1 MADFKQLRQD
11 VVDLIKLGAPDE
23 EVDAYIG
30 SRGFSPDE
38 FKLANENYGT
48 FMSAVKR
55 GGKNIGSLV
64 GDFLPAMGA
73 DLFEKIAPDSFKPQ
87 IEAFK
92 QRQLEE
98 AAKTQEEIAKTLPA
112 KYGSYEEVGSPLEA
126 LGYAKEAIGEAIPS
140 FLPGVVTGGVGSIV
154 SRGAVAAAGQA
165 ASQAAKNRV
174 LASAPAAA
182 LESGAAE
189 QLAAK
194 AAISAASKAMTSKAL
209 QYEAAGAV
217 LGSSALTI
225 PDAYSTIYSETGK
238 TELLPAIGG
247 GLFNAGLDAI
257 TPISLLRAARGKG
270 LTNQDIIGAWY
281 MRGIRGAAK
290 GAVTEGLTEGLQEV
304 TNAAAVKFVDENK
317 EIFTPEN
324 FVRFIDSSIRGAL
337 GGAAVTGA
345 AGAAFGK
352 EKATPKQEESTQFI
366 PPPGAVP
373 VGQGT
378 GLGVSP
384 APFSPLTGERDL
396 AGAVPRG
403 AFYKPTEELE
413 PIIGPDGKVT
423 GYKPAKQVPPRAE
436 LEGEQLEL
444 PVEPSAFP
452 TPAQGELFPGEVQ
465 GELPVSQQQPFR
477 KSELRNIEGELIYP
491 EELKNVKGEPLAP
504 DADLAKPIDEY
515 IKGIV
520 EKAKKDTS
528 ASKLL
533 KANNPATAK
542 IVADRIQ
549 ALLSSPEADPTEAM
563 EQLYE
568 QDKTGRYPAG
578 TKALSEAQRELLQ
591 TIYRRRTGRDIEDT
605 IRDRAFAKAQQGEL
619 FPEGDVDGTKQ
630 GAGQGELF
638 PGAAGANVGVAG
650 EGPGADLF
658 GQPTGGAAGAP
669 GVGVGGGELP
679 PAGGVGGVGTKPS
692 ALTPE
697 EAWNRHKNDDHPA
710 FNELGPEEQAAWSDL
725 VARGRDTAPNFQ
737 DIVEEHAKK
746 SKRTPEQIEKAL
758 IGEYKPAMAQ
768 DIEKELAGKTFDQV
782 LTFLANN
789 GPEANRE
796 IAKKMQQ
803 RVKELRQVGY
813 TFKFKL
819 AQTPDDVRTIGGY
832 TDDYGRINPGILGR
846 VLAPGRSKTIDIS
859 VAGRNSGQVF
869 GGTYR
874 TMTHE
879 ALHAV
884 TSALIIYGEANP
896 KTEAGKIAKELK
908 NISKYVLD
916 YLTNKERSVGL
927 NARERKV
934 LHETNALGNETSNG
948 GRYNQAHEMI
958 SHGMTTPE
966 LMEVLETIPYSKT
979 QSVGSYF
986 VELFRKLLGLA
997 PKYES
1002 ALSEVIR
1009 LSQEIIEA
1017 PAASLQT
1024 ATLKGA
1030 RLRATEATNFEEPVT
1045 FTSSTATPPPA
1056 APPGPSVVP
1065 APGQPYTLPKLT
1077 KLQPAPTVKQSVVD
1091 TTKKITDAYND
1102 SDWWTKFRIAA
1113 VDPTSGLA
1121 KTLSS
1126 LPAFQNGKL
1135 RGDMLI
1141 RSFSQVINLI
1151 KNGIQSG
1158 IPVVNSD
1165 GTVVIQRDANNLARS
1180 QIIADE
1186 LNNNAIVK
1194 GSGLSG
1200 RGYVAEI
1207 ARILRGDEIMKVDAH
1222 RRFKAGMAFQEAER
1236 KMQEAKRLRAGG
1248 GSLTQI
1254 LQLVNEA
1261 KALRKHYRKD
1271 LNANREKQVTQAH
1284 IDWANQQLKAVPQ
1297 AQEIL
1302 NIWGEVNQGLIALWE
1317 NTGLLTPEQ
1326 AAYYRSMKN
1335 YVPLYAARED
1345 LPTAEQEAYTGART
1359 GTKTVRELDHLE
1371 GTDLQRNIWENI
1383 DKHYASMTA
1392 AAFQNQTRKVAA
1404 DQLLYLKAARVA
1416 KDSNDPNINLR
1427 YRDPTN
1433 PLADKHGVMHMILD
1447 NPNDLAAFQTMHY
1460 TLGPLM
1466 KGISATT
1473 QVLRGTA
1480 LINPMYWIRQ
1490 LIRDPIQASLVA
1502 NSGIVTPF
1510 HSAAEYMRVLA
1521 GQSEEAKLLASRGV
1535 IGQIDSTIDLQD
1547 FLKQV
1552 GTEKVSPSKLDEM
1565 IRKVMRMHEAS
1576 DAATRVALFKKA
1588 RDEGLRKGM
1597 SAKEAED
1604 YGVFKARESI
1614 NFGVRGNSQTLNT
1627 LRHMIPFF
1635 SATIVSLD
1643 TLYRAATGYGL
1654 NPQEKAEAQ
1663 RIFYSRALMMA
1674 VMSTAYAMMLQDD
1687 EDYKKLPDNVKDNN
1701 WLLPSP
1707 VGDERSFIKIAIP
1720 YEVGFLFKTLP
1731 EAFVRYAAGT
1741 STGKETFASIGLGIK
1756 RNLPGEGILIP
1767 QAFKPALESVTNYS
1781 FFTGRPIEGMS
1792 DKGLPVE
1799 FRGPHAS
1806 ELAKT
1811 LSSYGL
1817 NKIEL
1822 SPAKIDA
1829 LIQGYFAELGTFSTG
1844 MASAAINAATGKEP
1858 PAKNLE
1864 QMPFF
1869 KAFLTNPNTSK
1880 AATDYYE
1887 ISSNAQEAVNAFNR
1901 MKKEGRIEEAKE
1913 FISKEENKKLIAA
1926 APALRK
1932 IQDQMAAIR
1941 SQINVIERNERIDPE
1956 TRRQKINELMGIY
1969 DRVARQ
1975 GYKVAEAAGIER

>member
-1 MADFKQLRQD
+1 
-11 VVDLIKLGAPDE
+11 
-23 EVDAYIG
+23 
-30 SRGFSPDE
+30 
-38 FKLANENYGT
+38 
-48 FMSAVKR
+48 
-55 GGKNIGSLV
+55 
-64 GDFLPAMGA
+64 
-73 DLFEKIAPDSFKPQ
+73 
-87 IEAFK
+87 
-92 QRQLEE
+92 
-98 AAKTQEEIAKTLPA
+98 
-112 KYGSYEEVGSPLEA
+112 
-126 LGYAKEAIGEAIPS
+126 
-140 FLPGVVTGGVGSIV
+140 
-154 SRGAVAAAGQA
+154 
-165 ASQAAKNRV
+165 
-174 LASAPAAA
+174 
-182 LESGAAE
+182 
-189 QLAAK
+189 
-194 AAISAASKAMTSKAL
+194 
-209 QYEAAGAV
+209 
-217 LGSSALTI
+217 
-225 PDAYSTIYSETGK
+225 
-238 TELLPAIGG
+238 
-247 GLFNAGLDAI
+247 
-257 TPISLLRAARGKG
+257 
-270 LTNQDIIGAWY
+270 
-281 MRGIRGAAK
+281 
-290 GAVTEGLTEGLQEV
+290 
-304 TNAAAVKFVDENK
+304 
-317 EIFTPEN
+317 
-324 FVRFIDSSIRGAL
+324 
-337 GGAAVTGA
+337 
-345 AGAAFGK
+345 
-352 EKATPKQEESTQFI
+352 
-366 PPPGAVP
+366 
-373 VGQGT
+373 
-378 GLGVSP
+378 
-384 APFSPLTGERDL
+384 
-396 AGAVPRG
+396 
-403 AFYKPTEELE
+403 
-413 PIIGPDGKVT
+413 
-423 GYKPAKQVPPRAE
+423 
-436 LEGEQLEL
+436 
-444 PVEPSAFP
+444 
-452 TPAQGELFPGEVQ
+452 
-465 GELPVSQQQPFR
+465 
-477 KSELRNIEGELIYP
+477 
-491 EELKNVKGEPLAP
+491 
-504 DADLAKPIDEY
+504 
-515 IKGIV
+515 
-520 EKAKKDTS
+520 
-528 ASKLL
+528 
-533 KANNPATAK
+533 
-542 IVADRIQ
+542 
-549 ALLSSPEADPTEAM
+549 
-563 EQLYE
+563 
-568 QDKTGRYPAG
+568 
-578 TKALSEAQRELLQ
+578 
-591 TIYRRRTGRDIEDT
+591 
-605 IRDRAFAKAQQGEL
+605 
-619 FPEGDVDGTKQ
+619 
-630 GAGQGELF
+630 
-638 PGAAGANVGVAG
+638 
-650 EGPGADLF
+650 
-658 GQPTGGAAGAP
+658 
-669 GVGVGGGELP
+669 VGGGELP
-679 PAGGVGGVGTKPS
+679 PAGGVGGVGAKPS

-710 FNELGPEEQAAWSDL
+710 FTDLGPEEQAAWSDL

-737 DIVEEHAKK
+737 DLVEGYVTRTTKQPEEVKRIFEEEKK
-746 SKRTPEQIEKAL
+746 VTTA
-758 IGEYKPAMAQ
+758 
-768 DIEKELAGKTFDQV
+768 DIENELAGKDFKQLLDYMTK
-782 LTFLANN
+782 N
-789 GPEANRE
+789 GPVSMQEVMKKVAEKVELMRKKGFDFTFTLVQTPGAARRAGLSSRASGHVSPVGKTMNLVLAGRGSGRIPGNTFEVAAHELLHTVTIPLIRYGSLHPTSKEGKIVQELEALSDHVKAE
-796 IAKKMQQ
+796 LKK
-803 RVKELRQVGY
+803 RVKNGTATYFEEAIITG
-813 TFKFKL
+813 T
-819 AQTPDDVRTIGGY
+819 
-832 TDDYGRINPGILGR
+832 N
-846 VLAPGRSKTIDIS
+846 
-859 VAGRNSGQVF
+859 VF
-869 GGTYR
+869 GKKFMGSTIHKADEMVSWGMTNSEYR
-874 TMTHE
+874 GVLE
-879 ALHAV
+879 
-884 TSALIIYGEANP
+884 SIPYKG
-896 KTEAGKIAKELK
+896 KT
-908 NISKYVLD
+908 VLD
-916 YLTNKERSVGL
+916 AFV
-927 NARERKV
+927 
-934 LHETNALGNETSNG
+934 
-948 GRYNQAHEMI
+948 
-958 SHGMTTPE
+958 
-966 LMEVLETIPYSKT
+966 ETI
-979 QSVGSYF
+979 
-986 VELFRKLLGLA
+986 RKLIGLG
-997 PKYES
+997 PKADT
-1002 ALSEVIR
+1002 ALSEIIR
-1009 LSQEIIEA
+1009 LSNELFQMQV
-1017 PAASLQT
+1017 PASLP
-1024 ATLKGA
+1024 
-1030 RLRATEATNFEEPVT
+1030 FFSEPVT
-1045 FTSSTATPPPA
+1045 YDVDLPLPPVTPA
-1056 APPGPSVVP
+1056 AGPSVVP
-1065 APGQPYTLPKLT
+1065 APGQPYTLPQLT
-1077 KLQPAPTVKQSVVD
+1077 KLQPAPTVKQSVID

-1102 SDWWTKFRIAA
+1102 SNWWTKFRIAA
-1113 VDPTSGLA
+1113 VDPTAGLA

-1126 LPAFQNGKL
+1126 LPAFQDGKL

-1158 IPVVNSD
+1158 IPIVNSD
-1165 GTVVIQRDANNLARS
+1165 GTVIIQRDANNLARS
-1180 QIIADE
+1180 QIIADS
-1186 LNNNAIVK
+1186 LDDNPIVK

-1236 KMQEAKRLRAGG
+1236 KMQEAKRLQKQGR
-1248 GSLTQI
+1248 SITEVTK
-1254 LQLVNEA
+1254 LVNEA

-1284 IDWANQQLKAVPQ
+1284 LDWANQQLKAVPQ
-1297 AQEIL
+1297 VQEIL
-1302 NIWGEVNQGLIALWE
+1302 DIWGEVNQGLITLWE
-1317 NTGLLTPEQ
+1317 NTGLLTPDQ

-1345 LPTAEQEAYTGART
+1345 LPTAEQEAYTGTRT

-1404 DQLLYLKAARVA
+1404 EQLLYLKAARVA
-1416 KDSNDPNINLR
+1416 KDSDDPNINLR
-1427 YRDPTN
+1427 YRDPSN

-1535 IGQIDSTIDLQD
+1535 IGQVDNTIDLQD

-1635 SATIVSLD
+1635 SATITSLD

-1663 RIFYSRALMMA
+1663 RIFYSRAVMMA
-1674 VMSTAYAMMLQDD
+1674 VLSTAYAMMLQDD

-1701 WLLPSP
+1701 WLFPSP

-1792 DKGLPVE
+1792 DKGLPVQ

-1811 LSSYGL
+1811 LSAYGL

-1864 QMPFF
+1864 QQPFF

-1880 AATDYYE
+1880 AASDYYE

-1913 FISKEENKKLIAA
+1913 FISKEENKKLITA

-1932 IQDQMAAIR
+1932 IQDQMSAIR
-1941 SQINVIERNERIDPE
+1941 SQINVIERNEKIDPE
-1956 TRRQKINELMGIY
+1956 TRRQKINELMGVY
-1969 DRVARQ
+1969 DKIARQ
-1975 GYKVAEAAGIER
+1975 GYKVLEAVGIER

>member
-1 MADFKQLRQD
+1 MDFKQLRQD
-11 VVDLIKLGAPDE
+11 VTELIDADVDRDKVE
-23 EVDAYIG
+23 AYIQQN
-30 SRGFSPDE
+30 GFTIPE

-55 GGKNIGSLV
+55 GGKNIGSLI

-73 DLFEKIAPDSFKPQ
+73 DLLEKIAPDSFKPQ

-92 QRQLEE
+92 QRQFEE
-98 AAKTQEEIAKTLPA
+98 AAATQEEIAKTLPA
-112 KYGSYEEVGSPLEA
+112 KYESYEDVGGPLEA
-126 LGYAKEAIGEAIPS
+126 LGYAKEAVGEAVTS
-140 FLPGVVTGGVGSIV
+140 FLPGIVTGGIGSVV

-182 LESGAAE
+182 IESGAAE

-281 MRGIRGAAK
+281 MRGIKGAAK
-290 GAVTEGLTEGLQEV
+290 GAVTEGLTEGFQEV
-304 TNAAAVKFVDENK
+304 TNAAAVNFVDENK

-324 FVRFIDSSIRGAL
+324 FVRFIDSGIRGAL

-352 EKATPKQEESTQFI
+352 REAAPKTEESTQFV

-373 VGQGT
+373 GGQGV

-396 AGAVPRG
+396 AGMVPKG
-403 AFYKPTEELE
+403 AYYKPTEELE

-423 GYKPAKQVPPRAE
+423 GYQPAKQVPPKPE
-436 LEGEQLEL
+436 LEGEQLGL
-444 PVEPSAFP
+444 PISE
-452 TPAQGELFPGEVQ
+452 Q
-465 GELPVSQQQPFR
+465 GELPLTPREQPI
-477 KSELRNIEGELIYP
+477 KKGELRNIEGELIYP
-491 EELKNVKGEPLAP
+491 EEKLKNVKGEPLAP

-515 IKGIV
+515 ISGVV

-533 KANNPATAK
+533 KANNAATAK
-542 IVADRIQ
+542 IVAGRIQ
-549 ALLSSPEADPTEAM
+549 ALLPSPEADPTEAM

-619 FPEGDVDGTKQ
+619 FPEGDVDGTQQ

-638 PGAAGANVGVAG
+638 PGTAGTDVGVTG
-650 EGPGADLF
+650 QGPGAGVL
-658 GQPTGGAAGAP
+658 GQPTGGAAGTS

-679 PAGGVGGVGTKPS
+679 PAGGVGGTGTKPS

-710 FNELGPEEQAAWSDL
+710 FTELSPEEQAAWSDL
-725 VARGRDTAPNFQ
+725 TARGRDTAPNFQ
-737 DIVEEHAKK
+737 DLVEGYVTRTTKQPEEVKK
-746 SKRTPEQIEKAL
+746 IFAEETKITTA
-758 IGEYKPAMAQ
+758 
-768 DIEKELAGKTFDQV
+768 DIESELAGKDFKQLLDYMTK
-782 LTFLANN
+782 N
-789 GPEANRE
+789 GPLSMQEVMKE
-796 IAKKMQQ
+796 VAKKVDLMRKKGFDFTFTLVQTPGAARRVGLSSRASGHVSPVGKTMNLVLAGRGSGRIPGNTFEVAAHELLHTITIPLIRYGSLHPTSKEGKIVQ
-803 RVKELRQVGY
+803 ELEALSDHIKAELKKRVKDGTATYFEQ
-813 TFKFKL
+813 
-819 AQTPDDVRTIGGY
+819 AI
-832 TDDYGRINPGILGR
+832 ING
-846 VLAPGRSKTIDIS
+846 T
-859 VAGRNSGQVF
+859 NVF
-869 GGTYR
+869 GKKFMGSTIHKADEMVSWGMTNSEYR
-874 TMTHE
+874 GVLE
-879 ALHAV
+879 
-884 TSALIIYGEANP
+884 SIPYKG
-896 KTEAGKIAKELK
+896 KT
-908 NISKYVLD
+908 VLD
-916 YLTNKERSVGL
+916 
-927 NARERKV
+927 A
-934 LHETNALGNETSNG
+934 
-948 GRYNQAHEMI
+948 
-958 SHGMTTPE
+958 
-966 LMEVLETIPYSKT
+966 
-979 QSVGSYF
+979 F
-986 VELFRKLLGLA
+986 VEAIRRLIGLS
-997 PKYES
+997 PKADT
-1002 ALSEVIR
+1002 ALSEIIR
-1009 LSQEIIEA
+1009 LSNELFQMQV
-1017 PAASLQT
+1017 PANIPFFS
-1024 ATLKGA
+1024 
-1030 RLRATEATNFEEPVT
+1030 EPVT
-1045 FTSSTATPPPA
+1045 YDVELPLPPVTPPV
-1056 APPGPSVVP
+1056 GPSVVP
-1065 APGQPYTLPKLT
+1065 APGQPYTLPQLT
-1077 KLQPAPTVKQSVVD
+1077 KVKPAPTVKQSVID
-1091 TTKKITDAYND
+1091 TAKKVTDAYND
-1102 SDWWTKFRIAA
+1102 SSWWTKFRIAA
-1113 VDPTSGLA
+1113 VDPTAGLA

-1126 LPAFQNGKL
+1126 LPVFQDGKL

-1141 RSFSQVINLI
+1141 RAFSQVINLI

-1158 IPVVNSD
+1158 IPVINAD
-1165 GTVVIQRDANNLARS
+1165 GTVVIQRNANNLARS
-1180 QIIADE
+1180 QVLADE
-1186 LNNNAIVK
+1186 LDNNSIVK
-1194 GSGLSG
+1194 GSKLSG

-1236 KMQEAKRLRAGG
+1236 KMQQAK
-1248 GSLTQI
+1248 Q
-1254 LQLVNEA
+1254 LQKQGRSITEVTKLVNEA
-1261 KALRKHYRKD
+1261 KALRKRYRKD

-1284 IDWANQQLKAVPQ
+1284 LDWANQQLKAVPQ
-1297 AQEIL
+1297 VQEIL
-1302 NIWGEVNQGLIALWE
+1302 NIWDEVNQGLITLWE
-1317 NTGLLTPEQ
+1317 DSGLLTEEQ

-1345 LPTAEQEAYTGART
+1345 LPTAEQEAYTGTRT

-1371 GTDLQRNIWENI
+1371 GTDLQRNIWENL

-1392 AAFQNQTRKVAA
+1392 SAFQNQTRKVAA
-1404 DQLLYLKAARVA
+1404 EQLLYLRAARLA
-1416 KDSNDPNINLR
+1416 KDPDDKNINLR

-1433 PLADKHGVMHMILD
+1433 PDADKHGVVHLILD

-1460 TLGPLM
+1460 PLGALM

-1510 HSAAEYMRVLA
+1510 HSAAEYLRVLA
-1521 GQSEEAKLLASRGV
+1521 GQSEEAKILASRGV
-1535 IGQIDSTIDLQD
+1535 IGQVDSTVDLQD

-1552 GTEKVSPSKLDEM
+1552 GTEKISPSKLDEM

-1588 RDEGLRKGM
+1588 RDEGLAKGM

-1604 YGVFKARESI
+1604 YGVFRARESI
-1614 NFGVRGNSQTLNT
+1614 NFGIRGNSQTLNT

-1654 NPQEKAEAQ
+1654 NPKEKAEAQ

-1674 VMSTAYAMMLQDD
+1674 ALSTVYAMMLQDD

-1707 VGDERSFIKIAIP
+1707 IGDERSFIKISIP

-1731 EAFVRYAAGT
+1731 EAFVRYMADT
-1741 STGKETFASIGLGIK
+1741 STGKETLASVALGIK

-1799 FRGPHAS
+1799 YRGPHAS

-1811 LSSYGL
+1811 LSSFGL

-1844 MASAAINAATGKEP
+1844 LASSAINAATGKEP

-1887 ISSNAQEAVNAFNR
+1887 ISNNAQEAVNAFNR

-1913 FISKEENKKLIAA
+1913 FVSKEENKKLMAA
-1926 APALRK
+1926 APSLRK
-1932 IQDQMAAIR
+1932 IQDQMSTIR
-1941 SQINVIERNERIDPE
+1941 TQINVIERNEKIDPE
-1956 TRRQKINELMGIY
+1956 TRRQRINQLMTTY
-1969 DRVARQ
+1969 DKVARQ
-1975 GYKVAEAAGIER
+1975 GYKVLEAAGIER

>member
-1 MADFKQLRQD
+1 MDFKQLNKD
-11 VVDLIKLGAPDE
+11 VDEFIEAGVPKEIIDGYIKQN
-23 EVDAYIG
+23 
-30 SRGFSPDE
+30 GFTIPE

-55 GGKNIGSLV
+55 GGKNIGSLI

-73 DLFEKIAPDSFKPQ
+73 DLLEKIAPDSFKPQ

-92 QRQLEE
+92 QRQFEE

-112 KYGSYEEVGSPLEA
+112 KYGSYENVGGPLEA

-140 FLPGVVTGGVGSIV
+140 FLPGVVTGGVGSLV

-281 MRGIRGAAK
+281 MRGIKGAAK
-290 GAVTEGLTEGLQEV
+290 GAVTEGLTEGFQEV
-304 TNAAAVKFVDENK
+304 TNAAAVNFVDENK

-324 FVRFIDSSIRGAL
+324 FVRFIDSGIRGAL

-352 EKATPKQEESTQFI
+352 REAAPKTEESTQFV

-373 VGQGT
+373 GGQGV

-396 AGAVPRG
+396 AGMVPKG
-403 AFYKPTEELE
+403 AYYKPTEELE

-423 GYKPAKQVPPRAE
+423 GYRPAKQVPPRQE
-436 LEGEQLEL
+436 LEGEQLGL
-444 PVEPSAFP
+444 PISE
-452 TPAQGELFPGEVQ
+452 Q
-465 GELPVSQQQPFR
+465 GELPLTPREQPI
-477 KSELRNIEGELIYP
+477 KKGELRNIEGELIYP

-515 IKGIV
+515 ISGVV

-533 KANNPATAK
+533 KANNAATAK
-542 IVADRIQ
+542 IVAGRIQ
-549 ALLSSPEADPTEAM
+549 ALLPSPEADPTEAM

-619 FPEGDVDGTKQ
+619 FPEGDVDGTQQ

-638 PGAAGANVGVAG
+638 PGTAGTDVGVTG
-650 EGPGADLF
+650 QGPGAGVL
-658 GQPTGGAAGAP
+658 GQPTGGAAGTP

-679 PAGGVGGVGTKPS
+679 PAGGVGGAGTKPS

-710 FNELGPEEQAAWSDL
+710 FTELSLEEQAAWSDL
-725 VARGRDTAPNFQ
+725 TARGRDTAPNFQ
-737 DIVEEHAKK
+737 DLVEGYVTRTTKQPEEVKK
-746 SKRTPEQIEKAL
+746 IFAEETKITTA
-758 IGEYKPAMAQ
+758 
-768 DIEKELAGKTFDQV
+768 DIESELAGKDFKQLLDYMTK
-782 LTFLANN
+782 N
-789 GPEANRE
+789 GPLSMQEVMKE
-796 IAKKMQQ
+796 VAKKVDLMRKKGFDFTFTLVQTPGAARRVGLSSRASGHVSPVGKTMNLVLAGRGSGRIPGNTFEVAAHELLHTITIPLIRYGSLHPTSKEGKIVQ
-803 RVKELRQVGY
+803 ELEALSDHIKAELKKRVKDGTATYFEQ
-813 TFKFKL
+813 
-819 AQTPDDVRTIGGY
+819 AI
-832 TDDYGRINPGILGR
+832 ING
-846 VLAPGRSKTIDIS
+846 T
-859 VAGRNSGQVF
+859 NVF
-869 GGTYR
+869 GKKFMGSTIHKADEMVSWGMTNSEYR
-874 TMTHE
+874 GVLE
-879 ALHAV
+879 
-884 TSALIIYGEANP
+884 SIPYKG
-896 KTEAGKIAKELK
+896 KT
-908 NISKYVLD
+908 VLD
-916 YLTNKERSVGL
+916 
-927 NARERKV
+927 A
-934 LHETNALGNETSNG
+934 
-948 GRYNQAHEMI
+948 
-958 SHGMTTPE
+958 
-966 LMEVLETIPYSKT
+966 
-979 QSVGSYF
+979 F
-986 VELFRKLLGLA
+986 VEAIRRLIGLS
-997 PKYES
+997 PKADT
-1002 ALSEVIR
+1002 ALSEIIR
-1009 LSQEIIEA
+1009 LSNELFQMQV
-1017 PAASLQT
+1017 PANIPFFS
-1024 ATLKGA
+1024 
-1030 RLRATEATNFEEPVT
+1030 EPVT
-1045 FTSSTATPPPA
+1045 YDVELPLPPVTPPV
-1056 APPGPSVVP
+1056 GPSVVP
-1065 APGQPYTLPKLT
+1065 APGQPYTLPQLT
-1077 KLQPAPTVKQSVVD
+1077 KVKPAPTVKQSVID
-1091 TTKKITDAYND
+1091 TAKKVTDAYND
-1102 SDWWTKFRIAA
+1102 SSWWTKFRIAA
-1113 VDPTSGLA
+1113 VDPTAGLA

-1126 LPAFQNGKL
+1126 LPVFQDGKL

-1141 RSFSQVINLI
+1141 RAFSQVINLI

-1158 IPVVNSD
+1158 IPVINSD
-1165 GTVVIQRDANNLARS
+1165 GTVVIQRNANNLARS
-1180 QIIADE
+1180 QVLADE
-1186 LNNNAIVK
+1186 LDNNSVVK
-1194 GSGLSG
+1194 GSKLSG

-1236 KMQEAKRLRAGG
+1236 KMQQAR
-1248 GSLTQI
+1248 Q
-1254 LQLVNEA
+1254 LQKQGRSITEVTKLVNEA
-1261 KALRKHYRKD
+1261 KALRKRYRKD

-1284 IDWANQQLKAVPQ
+1284 LDWANQQLKAVPQ
-1297 AQEIL
+1297 VQEIL
-1302 NIWGEVNQGLIALWE
+1302 NIWDEVNQGLITLWE
-1317 NTGLLTPEQ
+1317 NSGLLTEEQ
-1326 AAYYRSMKN
+1326 ANYYRSMKN

-1345 LPTAEQEAYTGART
+1345 LPDNEQEAYTGART

-1371 GTDLQRNIWENI
+1371 GTDLQRNIWENV

-1404 DQLLYLKAARVA
+1404 KQLLVLKVARVA
-1416 KDSNDPNINLR
+1416 KDPDDKRINLR
-1427 YRDPTN
+1427 YRDPTD
-1433 PLADKHGVMHMILD
+1433 PDADKHGVMHLILD

-1460 TLGPLM
+1460 PLGALM

-1510 HSAAEYMRVLA
+1510 HSAAEYLRVLA
-1521 GQSEEAKLLASRGV
+1521 GQSEEAKILASRGV
-1535 IGQIDSTIDLQD
+1535 IGQVDSTVDLQD

-1588 RDEGLRKGM
+1588 RDEGLAKGM

-1604 YGVFKARESI
+1604 YGVFRARESI
-1614 NFGVRGNSQTLNT
+1614 NFGIRGNSQTLNT

-1654 NPQEKAEAQ
+1654 NPKEKAEAQ

-1674 VMSTAYAMMLQDD
+1674 ALSTVYAMMLQDD

-1707 VGDERSFIKIAIP
+1707 IGDERSFIKISIP

-1731 EAFVRYAAGT
+1731 ETFVRYMADT
-1741 STGKETFASIGLGIK
+1741 STGKETLASVALGIK

-1799 FRGPHAS
+1799 YRGPHAS

-1811 LSSYGL
+1811 LSSFGL

-1844 MASAAINAATGKEP
+1844 LASSAINAATGKEP

-1887 ISSNAQEAVNAFNR
+1887 ISNNAQEAVNAFNR

-1913 FISKEENKKLIAA
+1913 FVSKEENKKLMAA
-1926 APALRK
+1926 APSLRK
-1932 IQDQMAAIR
+1932 IQDQMSTIR
-1941 SQINVIERNERIDPE
+1941 TQINVIERNEKIDPE
-1956 TRRQKINELMGIY
+1956 TRRQRINQLMTTY
-1969 DRVARQ
+1969 DKVARQ
-1975 GYKVAEAAGIER
+1975 GYKVLEAAGIER

>member
-1 MADFKQLRQD
+1 MDFKQLNKD
-11 VVDLIKLGAPDE
+11 VDE
-23 EVDAYIG
+23 FIEAGVPKEIIDGYIQQN
-30 SRGFSPDE
+30 GFTIPE

-55 GGKNIGSLV
+55 GGKNIGSLI

-73 DLFEKIAPDSFKPQ
+73 DLLEKIAPDSFKPQ

-92 QRQLEE
+92 QSQFEE
-98 AAKTQEEIAKTLPA
+98 AAATQEEIAKTLPA
-112 KYGSYEEVGSPLEA
+112 KYGSYEDVGGPLEA

-140 FLPGVVTGGVGSIV
+140 FLPGVVTGGVGSLV

-174 LASAPAAA
+174 LQGASAEAIA
-182 LESGAAE
+182 SGVAE
-189 QLAAK
+189 KEAAK
-194 AAISAASKAMTSKAL
+194 AAIGAASKAMTSKAL

-270 LTNQDIIGAWY
+270 ITNQDIIGAWY
-281 MRGIRGAAK
+281 MRGIKGAAK

-304 TNAAAVKFVDENK
+304 TNAAAVNFVDENK

-352 EKATPKQEESTQFI
+352 REATPGEQ
-366 PPPGAVP
+366 PPPV
-373 VGQGT
+373 
-378 GLGVSP
+378 P
-384 APFSPLTGERDL
+384 APGTVPPTPGEPMKMPPGPMSPLTGERDL
-396 AGAVPRG
+396 AGAVPVG
-403 AFYKPTEELE
+403 KLYAPTENME
-413 PIIGPDGKVT
+413 PIIGPDGKIT
-423 GYKPAKQVPPRAE
+423 GYLPRSPEAPRQE
-436 LEGEQLEL
+436 LEGEQLGLPIPGQQEL
-444 PVEPSAFP
+444 LTGVAPEQPAP
-452 TPAQGELFPGEVQ
+452 TPPAP
-465 GELPVSQQQPFR
+465 
-477 KSELRNIEGELIYP
+477 
-491 EELKNVKGEPLAP
+491 LKNVKGEPLAP
-504 DADLAKPIDEY
+504 DADLTKPIDEY
-515 IKGIV
+515 IKGVV

-542 IVADRIQ
+542 IIADRIQ
-549 ALLSSPEADPTEAM
+549 ALLPSPEADPTEAM

-650 EGPGADLF
+650 EGPGEDLF
-658 GQPTGGAAGAP
+658 GQPTGGAAGTP

-679 PAGGVGGVGTKPS
+679 PAGGVGGAGTKPS

-1091 TTKKITDAYND
+1091 ATKKITDAYND

-1535 IGQIDSTIDLQD
+1535 IGQVDSTIDLQD

>member
-1 MADFKQLRQD
+1 MDFKQLNKD
-11 VVDLIKLGAPDE
+11 VDEFIEAGVPKEVIDGYIKQN
-23 EVDAYIG
+23 
-30 SRGFSPDE
+30 GFTIPE
-38 FKLANENYGT
+38 FKLANQNYGT

-55 GGKNIGSLV
+55 SGKNIGSLI

-73 DLFEKIAPDSFKPQ
+73 DLLEKIAPDSFKPQ
-87 IEAFK
+87 IEAYK

-112 KYGSYEEVGSPLEA
+112 QYESFEQVTGPLSA
-126 LGYAKEAIGEAIPS
+126 LGYFKEAAGEAIPS
-140 FLPGVVTGGVGSIV
+140 LLPGVVTGGVGSV
-154 SRGAVAAAGQA
+154 LSRGAVAAAGQA

-182 LESGAAE
+182 IESGAAE
-189 QLAAK
+189 TLAAK
-194 AAISAASKAMTSKAL
+194 AAIKAAEKAMAAKTL
-209 QYEAAGAV
+209 QAQAIGAYT
-217 LGSSALTI
+217 GSAALTI
-225 PDAYSTIYSETGK
+225 PDAYQAIYSETGK
-238 TELLPAIGG
+238 TELLPALGA
-247 GLFNAGLDAI
+247 GLFNAALDAV
-257 TPISLLRAARGKG
+257 TPVSILRAAKGKG
-270 LTNQDIIGAWY
+270 LTESEILGAWY
-281 MRGIRGAAK
+281 MRGIK
-290 GAVTEGLTEGLQEV
+290 GAVKGAGAEGLTEGLQEI

-324 FVRFIDSSIRGAL
+324 FVRFIDSSLKGAI
-337 GGAAVTGA
+337 GGGIAVGA
-345 AGAAFGK
+345 TSAAFGK
-352 EKATPKQEESTQFI
+352 EKATPKSEESTEFV

-373 VGQGT
+373 GGQGV

-396 AGAVPRG
+396 AGMVPKG
-403 AFYKPTEELE
+403 AYYKPTEELE

-423 GYKPAKQVPPRAE
+423 GYRPAKQVPPRQE
-436 LEGEQLEL
+436 LEGEQLGL
-444 PVEPSAFP
+444 PISE
-452 TPAQGELFPGEVQ
+452 Q
-465 GELPVSQQQPFR
+465 GELPLTPREQPI
-477 KSELRNIEGELIYP
+477 KKGELRNIEGELIYP

-515 IKGIV
+515 ISGVV

-533 KANNPATAK
+533 KANNAATAK
-542 IVADRIQ
+542 IVAGRIQ
-549 ALLSSPEADPTEAM
+549 ALLPSPEADPTEAM

-619 FPEGDVDGTKQ
+619 FPEGDVDGTQQ

-638 PGAAGANVGVAG
+638 PGTAGTDVGVTG
-650 EGPGADLF
+650 QGPGAGVL
-658 GQPTGGAAGAP
+658 GQPTGGAAGTP

-679 PAGGVGGVGTKPS
+679 PAGGVGGTGTKPS

-710 FNELGPEEQAAWSDL
+710 FTELSPEEQAAWSDL
-725 VARGRDTAPNFQ
+725 TARGRDTAPNFQ
-737 DIVEEHAKK
+737 DLVEGYVTRTTKQPEEVKK
-746 SKRTPEQIEKAL
+746 IFAEETKITTA
-758 IGEYKPAMAQ
+758 
-768 DIEKELAGKTFDQV
+768 DIESELAGKDFKQLLDYMTK
-782 LTFLANN
+782 N
-789 GPEANRE
+789 GPLSMQEVMKE
-796 IAKKMQQ
+796 VAKKVDLMRKKGFDFTFTLVQTPGAARRVGLSSRASGHVSPVGKTMNLVLAGRGSGRIPGNTFEVAAHELLHTITIPLIRYGSLHPTSKEGKIVQ
-803 RVKELRQVGY
+803 ELEALSDHIKAELKKRVKDGTATYFEQS
-813 TFKFKL
+813 
-819 AQTPDDVRTIGGY
+819 I
-832 TDDYGRINPGILGR
+832 ING
-846 VLAPGRSKTIDIS
+846 T
-859 VAGRNSGQVF
+859 NVF
-869 GGTYR
+869 GKKFMGSTIHKADEMVSWGMTNSEYR
-874 TMTHE
+874 GVLE
-879 ALHAV
+879 
-884 TSALIIYGEANP
+884 SIPYKG
-896 KTEAGKIAKELK
+896 KT
-908 NISKYVLD
+908 VLD
-916 YLTNKERSVGL
+916 
-927 NARERKV
+927 A
-934 LHETNALGNETSNG
+934 
-948 GRYNQAHEMI
+948 
-958 SHGMTTPE
+958 
-966 LMEVLETIPYSKT
+966 
-979 QSVGSYF
+979 F
-986 VELFRKLLGLA
+986 VEAIRRLIGLS
-997 PKYES
+997 PKADT
-1002 ALSEVIR
+1002 ALSEIIR
-1009 LSQEIIEA
+1009 LSNELFQMQV
-1017 PAASLQT
+1017 PANIPFFS
-1024 ATLKGA
+1024 
-1030 RLRATEATNFEEPVT
+1030 EPVT
-1045 FTSSTATPPPA
+1045 YDVELPLPPVTPPV
-1056 APPGPSVVP
+1056 GPSVVP
-1065 APGQPYTLPKLT
+1065 APGQPYTLPQLT
-1077 KLQPAPTVKQSVVD
+1077 KVKPAPTVKQSVVD
-1091 TTKKITDAYND
+1091 TAKKITDAYND
-1102 SDWWTKFRIAA
+1102 SSWWTKFRIAA
-1113 VDPTSGLA
+1113 VDPTAGLA

-1126 LPAFQNGKL
+1126 LPVFQDGKL

-1141 RSFSQVINLI
+1141 RAFSQVINLI

-1158 IPVVNSD
+1158 IPVINAD
-1165 GTVVIQRDANNLARS
+1165 GTVVIQRNANNLARS
-1180 QIIADE
+1180 QVLADE
-1186 LNNNAIVK
+1186 LDNNSIVK
-1194 GSGLSG
+1194 GSKLSG

-1236 KMQEAKRLRAGG
+1236 KMQQAK
-1248 GSLTQI
+1248 Q
-1254 LQLVNEA
+1254 LQKQGRSITEVTKLVNEA
-1261 KALRKHYRKD
+1261 KALRKRYRKD

-1284 IDWANQQLKAVPQ
+1284 LDWANQQLKAVPQ
-1297 AQEIL
+1297 VQEIL
-1302 NIWGEVNQGLIALWE
+1302 NIWDEVNQGLITLWE
-1317 NTGLLTPEQ
+1317 NSGLLTEEQ

-1345 LPTAEQEAYTGART
+1345 LPTNEQEAYTGTRT

-1371 GTDLQRNIWENI
+1371 GTDLQRNIWENL

-1404 DQLLYLKAARVA
+1404 GQLLFLKVARVA
-1416 KDSNDPNINLR
+1416 KDPDDKNINLR
-1427 YRDPTN
+1427 YRDPTD
-1433 PLADKHGVMHMILD
+1433 PDADKHGVMHLILD
-1447 NPNDLAAFQTMHY
+1447 NSNDLAAFQTMHY
-1460 TLGPLM
+1460 PLGALM

-1510 HSAAEYMRVLA
+1510 HSAAEYLRVLA
-1521 GQSEEAKLLASRGV
+1521 GQSEEAKILASRGV
-1535 IGQIDSTIDLQD
+1535 IGQVDSTVDLQD

-1614 NFGVRGNSQTLNT
+1614 NFGIRGNSQTLNT

-1654 NPQEKAEAQ
+1654 NPKEKAEAQ

-1674 VMSTAYAMMLQDD
+1674 ALSTVYAMMLQDD

-1707 VGDERSFIKIAIP
+1707 IGDERSFIKISIP

-1731 EAFVRYAAGT
+1731 EAFVRYMADT
-1741 STGKETFASIGLGIK
+1741 STGKETLASVALGIK

-1799 FRGPHAS
+1799 YRGPHAS

-1811 LSSYGL
+1811 LSSFGL

-1829 LIQGYFAELGTFSTG
+1829 LIQGYLAELGTFSTG
-1844 MASAAINAATGKEP
+1844 LASSAINAATGKEP

-1887 ISSNAQEAVNAFNR
+1887 ISNNAQEAVNAFNR

-1913 FISKEENKKLIAA
+1913 FVSKEENKKLMTA
-1926 APALRK
+1926 APSLRK
-1932 IQDQMAAIR
+1932 IQDQMSAIR
-1941 SQINVIERNERIDPE
+1941 TQINVIERNERIDPE
-1956 TRRQKINELMGIY
+1956 TRRQRINQLMTTY
-1969 DRVARQ
+1969 DKVARQ
-1975 GYKVAEAAGIER
+1975 GYKVLEAAGIER

>member
-1 MADFKQLRQD
+1 MDFKQLRQD
-11 VVDLIKLGAPDE
+11 VTELIDADVDRDKVE
-23 EVDAYIG
+23 AYIQQN
-30 SRGFSPDE
+30 GFTIPE

-55 GGKNIGSLV
+55 SGKNIGSLI

-73 DLFEKIAPDSFKPQ
+73 DLLEKIAPDSFKPQ
-87 IEAFK
+87 IEAYK

-112 KYGSYEEVGSPLEA
+112 QYESFEQVTGPLSA
-126 LGYAKEAIGEAIPS
+126 LGYFKEAAGEAIPS
-140 FLPGVVTGGVGSIV
+140 LLPGVVTGGVGSV
-154 SRGAVAAAGQA
+154 LSRGAVAAAGQA
-165 ASQAAKNRV
+165 ASQAAKNKV
-174 LASAPAAA
+174 LQSASAEAIA
-182 LESGAAE
+182 SGVAGQE
-189 QLAAK
+189 AAK
-194 AAISAASKAMTSKAL
+194 AAINAAGKAMATKTL
-209 QYEAAGAV
+209 QAQAIGAYT
-217 LGSSALTI
+217 GSAALTI
-225 PDAYSTIYSETGK
+225 PDAYQAIYSETGK
-238 TELLPAIGG
+238 TELLPALGA
-247 GLFNAGLDAI
+247 GLFNAALDAV
-257 TPISLLRAARGKG
+257 TPVSILRAAKGKG
-270 LTNQDIIGAWY
+270 LTESEILGAWY
-281 MRGIRGAAK
+281 MRGIK
-290 GAVTEGLTEGLQEV
+290 GAVKGAGAEGLTEGLQEI

-317 EIFTPEN
+317 DIFTPEN
-324 FVRFIDSSIRGAL
+324 FVRFIDSSLKGAI
-337 GGAAVTGA
+337 GGGIAVGA
-345 AGAAFGK
+345 TSAAFGK
-352 EKATPKQEESTQFI
+352 EKAAPGEQ
-366 PPPGAVP
+366 PPPV
-373 VGQGT
+373 
-378 GLGVSP
+378 P
-384 APFSPLTGERDL
+384 APGTVPPTPGEPMKMPPGPMSPLTGERDL
-396 AGAVPRG
+396 AGAVPVG
-403 AFYKPTEELE
+403 KLYAPTENME
-413 PIIGPDGKVT
+413 PIIGPDGKIT
-423 GYKPAKQVPPRAE
+423 GYLPRSPEAPRQE
-436 LEGEQLEL
+436 LEGEQLGLPIPGQQEL
-444 PVEPSAFP
+444 LTGVAPEQPAP
-452 TPAQGELFPGEVQ
+452 TPPAP
-465 GELPVSQQQPFR
+465 
-477 KSELRNIEGELIYP
+477 
-491 EELKNVKGEPLAP
+491 LKNVKGEPLAP

-515 IKGIV
+515 IKGVV

-549 ALLSSPEADPTEAM
+549 ALLSSPDADPIEAM

-638 PGAAGANVGVAG
+638 PGTAGTDVGVTG
-650 EGPGADLF
+650 QGSGADLF
-658 GQPTGGAAGAP
+658 GQPTGGTAGAP

-710 FNELGPEEQAAWSDL
+710 FTDLSPEEQAAWSDL
-725 VARGRDTAPNFQ
+725 VTRGRDTAPNFQ
-737 DIVEEHAKK
+737 DLVEGYVTRTTKQPEEVKK
-746 SKRTPEQIEKAL
+746 IFAEETKITTA
-758 IGEYKPAMAQ
+758 
-768 DIEKELAGKTFDQV
+768 DIESELAGKDFKQLLDYMTK
-782 LTFLANN
+782 N
-789 GPEANRE
+789 GPLSMQEVMKE
-796 IAKKMQQ
+796 VAKK
-803 RVKELRQVGY
+803 VELMRKKGFDF
-813 TFKFKL
+813 TFTL
-819 AQTPDDVRTIGGY
+819 VQTPGAARKVGLGIKASGHVNPIGKTMNLVLAGRGS
-832 TDDYGRINPGILGR
+832 GRIPGNTFEVAAHELLHTVTIPLIRYGS
-846 VLAPGRSKTIDIS
+846 LHPTSKEGKIVQELEALSDYVRAELKKRIKNGTATYFETAIAIETTR
-859 VAGRNSGQVF
+859 ANVF
-869 GGTYR
+869 GKKHLGSIVHKADEMVSWG
-874 TMTHE
+874 MTNSE
-879 ALHAV
+879 
-884 TSALIIYGEANP
+884 Y
-896 KTEAGKIAKELK
+896 
-908 NISKYVLD
+908 
-916 YLTNKERSVGL
+916 RSV
-927 NARERKV
+927 
-934 LHETNALGNETSNG
+934 
-948 GRYNQAHEMI
+948 
-958 SHGMTTPE
+958 
-966 LMEVLETIPYSKT
+966 LESIPYKGKT
-979 QSVGSYF
+979 ALDAF
-986 VELFRKLLGLA
+986 VEAIRRLIGLS
-997 PKYES
+997 PKADT
-1002 ALSEVIR
+1002 ALSEIIR
-1009 LSQEIIEA
+1009 LSNELFQMQV
-1017 PAASLQT
+1017 PANIPFFS
-1024 ATLKGA
+1024 
-1030 RLRATEATNFEEPVT
+1030 EPVT
-1045 FTSSTATPPPA
+1045 YDVELPLPPVTPPV
-1056 APPGPSVVP
+1056 GPSVVP
-1065 APGQPYTLPKLT
+1065 APGQPYTLPQLT
-1077 KLQPAPTVKQSVVD
+1077 KVKPAPTVKQSVVD
-1091 TTKKITDAYND
+1091 TAKKVTDAYND
-1102 SDWWTKFRIAA
+1102 SSWWTKFRIAA
-1113 VDPTSGLA
+1113 VDPTAGLA

-1126 LPAFQNGKL
+1126 LPVFQDGKL

-1141 RSFSQVINLI
+1141 RAFSQVINLI

-1158 IPVVNSD
+1158 IPVINAD
-1165 GTVVIQRDANNLARS
+1165 GTVVIQRNANNLARS
-1180 QIIADE
+1180 QVLADE
-1186 LNNNAIVK
+1186 LDNNSIVK
-1194 GSGLSG
+1194 GSKLSG

-1236 KMQEAKRLRAGG
+1236 KMQQAR
-1248 GSLTQI
+1248 Q
-1254 LQLVNEA
+1254 LQKQGRSITEVTKLVNEA
-1261 KALRKHYRKD
+1261 KALRKRYRKD

-1284 IDWANQQLKAVPQ
+1284 LDWANQQLKAVPQ
-1297 AQEIL
+1297 VQEIL
-1302 NIWGEVNQGLIALWE
+1302 NIWDEVNQGLITLWE
-1317 NTGLLTPEQ
+1317 DSGLLTEEQ

-1345 LPTAEQEAYTGART
+1345 LPDNEQEAYTGART

-1371 GTDLQRNIWENI
+1371 GTDLQRNIWENV

-1404 DQLLYLKAARVA
+1404 KQLLFLKVARVA
-1416 KDSNDPNINLR
+1416 KDPDDKRINLR
-1427 YRDPTN
+1427 YRDPTDSD
-1433 PLADKHGVMHMILD
+1433 ADKHGVMHLILD

-1460 TLGPLM
+1460 PLGALM

-1510 HSAAEYMRVLA
+1510 HSAAEYLRVLA
-1521 GQSEEAKLLASRGV
+1521 GQSEEAKILASRGV
-1535 IGQIDSTIDLQD
+1535 IGQVDSTVDLQD

-1614 NFGVRGNSQTLNT
+1614 NFGIRGNSQTLNT

-1654 NPQEKAEAQ
+1654 NPKEKAEAQ

-1674 VMSTAYAMMLQDD
+1674 ALSTVYAMMLQDD

-1707 VGDERSFIKIAIP
+1707 IGDERSFIKISIP

-1731 EAFVRYAAGT
+1731 EAFVRYMADT
-1741 STGKETFASIGLGIK
+1741 STGKETLASIALGIK
-1756 RNLPGEGILIP
+1756 RNMPGEAILIP

-1799 FRGPHAS
+1799 YRGPHAS

-1811 LSSYGL
+1811 LSSFGL

-1844 MASAAINAATGKEP
+1844 LASSAINAATGKEP

-1887 ISSNAQEAVNAFNR
+1887 ISNNAQEAVNAFNR
-1901 MKKEGRIEEAKE
+1901 MKKEGRVEEAKE
-1913 FISKEENKKLIAA
+1913 FVSKEENKKLMAA
-1926 APALRK
+1926 APSLRK
-1932 IQDQMAAIR
+1932 IQDQMSAIR
-1941 SQINVIERNERIDPE
+1941 TQINVIERNEKIDPE
-1956 TRRQKINELMGIY
+1956 TRRQRINQLMTTY
-1969 DRVARQ
+1969 DKVARQ
-1975 GYKVAEAAGIER
+1975 GYKVLEAAGIER

>member
-1 MADFKQLRQD
+1 MSDFGRIRDNVQKM
-11 VVDLIKLGAPDE
+11 VDQQAPAEDIDGYLGSEGFTAP
-23 EVDAYIG
+23 
-30 SRGFSPDE
+30 E

-55 GGKNIGSLV
+55 GGKNISSLV

-73 DLFEKIAPDSFKPQ
+73 DLLEKIAPDSFKPQ

-92 QRQLEE
+92 QKQFEE
-98 AAKTQEEIAKTLPA
+98 AAATQEEIAKTLPA
-112 KYGSYEEVGSPLEA
+112 KYGSYEDVGGPLEA
-126 LGYAKEAIGEAIPS
+126 LGYAKEAVGEAVTS
-140 FLPGVVTGGVGSIV
+140 FLPGIVTGGIGSVV

-182 LESGAAE
+182 IESGAAE

-281 MRGIRGAAK
+281 MRGIKGAAK
-290 GAVTEGLTEGLQEV
+290 GAVTEGLTEGFQEV
-304 TNAAAVKFVDENK
+304 TNAAAVNFVDENK

-324 FVRFIDSSIRGAL
+324 FVRFIDSGIRGAL

-352 EKATPKQEESTQFI
+352 REAAPKTEESTQFV

-373 VGQGT
+373 GGQGV

-396 AGAVPRG
+396 AGMVPKG
-403 AFYKPTEELE
+403 AYYKPTEELE

-423 GYKPAKQVPPRAE
+423 GYRPAKQVPPRQE
-436 LEGEQLEL
+436 LEGEQLGL
-444 PVEPSAFP
+444 PISE
-452 TPAQGELFPGEVQ
+452 Q
-465 GELPVSQQQPFR
+465 GELPLTPREQPI
-477 KSELRNIEGELIYP
+477 KKGELRNIEGELIYP

-515 IKGIV
+515 ISGVV

-533 KANNPATAK
+533 KANNAATAK
-542 IVADRIQ
+542 IVAGRIQ
-549 ALLSSPEADPTEAM
+549 ALLPSPEADPTEAM

-619 FPEGDVDGTKQ
+619 FPEGDVDGTQQ

-638 PGAAGANVGVAG
+638 PGTAGTDVGVTG
-650 EGPGADLF
+650 QGPGAGVL
-658 GQPTGGAAGAP
+658 GQPTGGAAGTP

-679 PAGGVGGVGTKPS
+679 PAGGVGGTGTKPS

-710 FNELGPEEQAAWSDL
+710 FTELSPEEQAAWSDL
-725 VARGRDTAPNFQ
+725 TARGRDTAPNFQ
-737 DIVEEHAKK
+737 DLVEGYVTRTTKQPEEVKK
-746 SKRTPEQIEKAL
+746 IFAEETKITTA
-758 IGEYKPAMAQ
+758 
-768 DIEKELAGKTFDQV
+768 DIESELAGKDFKQLLDYMTK
-782 LTFLANN
+782 N
-789 GPEANRE
+789 GPLSMQEVMKE
-796 IAKKMQQ
+796 VAKKVDLMRKKGFDFTFTLVQTPGAARRVGLSSRASGHVSPVGKTMNLVLAGRGSGRIPGNTFEVAAHELLHTITIPLIRYGSLHPTSKEGKIVQ
-803 RVKELRQVGY
+803 ELEALSDHIKAELKKRVKDGTATYFEQ
-813 TFKFKL
+813 
-819 AQTPDDVRTIGGY
+819 AI
-832 TDDYGRINPGILGR
+832 ING
-846 VLAPGRSKTIDIS
+846 T
-859 VAGRNSGQVF
+859 NVF
-869 GGTYR
+869 GKKFMGSTIHKADEMVSWGMTNSEYR
-874 TMTHE
+874 GVLE
-879 ALHAV
+879 
-884 TSALIIYGEANP
+884 SIPY
-896 KTEAGKIAKELK
+896 KGK
-908 NISKYVLD
+908 NVLD
-916 YLTNKERSVGL
+916 
-927 NARERKV
+927 A
-934 LHETNALGNETSNG
+934 
-948 GRYNQAHEMI
+948 
-958 SHGMTTPE
+958 
-966 LMEVLETIPYSKT
+966 
-979 QSVGSYF
+979 F
-986 VELFRKLLGLA
+986 VEAIRRLIGLS
-997 PKYES
+997 PKADT
-1002 ALSEVIR
+1002 ALSEIIR
-1009 LSQEIIEA
+1009 LSNELFQMQV
-1017 PAASLQT
+1017 PANIPFFS
-1024 ATLKGA
+1024 
-1030 RLRATEATNFEEPVT
+1030 EPVT
-1045 FTSSTATPPPA
+1045 YDVELPLPPVTPPV
-1056 APPGPSVVP
+1056 GPSVVP
-1065 APGQPYTLPKLT
+1065 APGQPYTLPQLT
-1077 KLQPAPTVKQSVVD
+1077 KVKPAPTVKQSVID
-1091 TTKKITDAYND
+1091 TAKKVTDAYND
-1102 SDWWTKFRIAA
+1102 SSWWTKFRIAA
-1113 VDPTSGLA
+1113 VDPTAGLA

-1126 LPAFQNGKL
+1126 LPVFQDGKL

-1141 RSFSQVINLI
+1141 RAFSQVINLI

-1158 IPVVNSD
+1158 IPVINAD
-1165 GTVVIQRDANNLARS
+1165 GTVVIQRNANNLARS
-1180 QIIADE
+1180 QVLADE
-1186 LNNNAIVK
+1186 LDNNSIVK
-1194 GSGLSG
+1194 GSKLSG

-1236 KMQEAKRLRAGG
+1236 KMQQAK
-1248 GSLTQI
+1248 Q
-1254 LQLVNEA
+1254 LQKQGRSITEVTKLVNEA
-1261 KALRKHYRKD
+1261 KALRKRYRKD

-1284 IDWANQQLKAVPQ
+1284 LDWANQQLKAVPQ
-1297 AQEIL
+1297 VQEIL
-1302 NIWGEVNQGLIALWE
+1302 NIWDEVNQGLITLWE
-1317 NTGLLTPEQ
+1317 DSGLLTEEQ

-1345 LPTAEQEAYTGART
+1345 LPTAEQEAYTGTRT

-1371 GTDLQRNIWENI
+1371 GTDLQRNIWENL

-1392 AAFQNQTRKVAA
+1392 SAFQNQTRKVAA
-1404 DQLLYLKAARVA
+1404 EQLLYLRAARLA
-1416 KDSNDPNINLR
+1416 KDPDDKNINLR

-1433 PLADKHGVMHMILD
+1433 PDADKHGVVHLILD

-1460 TLGPLM
+1460 PLGALM

-1510 HSAAEYMRVLA
+1510 HSAAEYLRVLA
-1521 GQSEEAKLLASRGV
+1521 GQSEEAKILASRGV
-1535 IGQIDSTIDLQD
+1535 IGQVDSTVDLQD

-1588 RDEGLRKGM
+1588 RDEGLAKGM

-1604 YGVFKARESI
+1604 YGVFRARESI
-1614 NFGVRGNSQTLNT
+1614 NFGIRGNSQTLNT

-1654 NPQEKAEAQ
+1654 NPKEKAEAQ

-1674 VMSTAYAMMLQDD
+1674 ALSTVYAMMLQDD

-1707 VGDERSFIKIAIP
+1707 IGDERSFIKISIP

-1731 EAFVRYAAGT
+1731 EAFVRYMADT
-1741 STGKETFASIGLGIK
+1741 STGKETLASVALGIK

-1799 FRGPHAS
+1799 YRGPHAS

-1811 LSSYGL
+1811 LSSFGL

-1844 MASAAINAATGKEP
+1844 LASSAINAATGKEP

-1887 ISSNAQEAVNAFNR
+1887 ISNNAQEAVNAFNR

-1913 FISKEENKKLIAA
+1913 FVSKEENKKLMAA
-1926 APALRK
+1926 APSLRK
-1932 IQDQMAAIR
+1932 IQDQMSTIR
-1941 SQINVIERNERIDPE
+1941 TQINVIERNEKIDPE
-1956 TRRQKINELMGIY
+1956 TRRQRINQLMTTY
-1969 DRVARQ
+1969 DKVARQ
-1975 GYKVAEAAGIER
+1975 GYKVLEAAGIER

>member
-1 MADFKQLRQD
+1 MDFKQLNKD
-11 VVDLIKLGAPDE
+11 VDEFIEAGVPKEVIDGYIKQN
-23 EVDAYIG
+23 
-30 SRGFSPDE
+30 GFTIPE

-55 GGKNIGSLV
+55 GGKNIGSLI

-73 DLFEKIAPDSFKPQ
+73 DLLEKIAPDSFKPQ

-92 QRQLEE
+92 QKQFEE
-98 AAKTQEEIAKTLPA
+98 AAATQEEIAKTLPA
-112 KYGSYEEVGSPLEA
+112 KYESYEDVGGPLEA
-126 LGYAKEAIGEAIPS
+126 LGYAKEAVGEAVTS
-140 FLPGVVTGGVGSIV
+140 FLPGIVTGGIGSVV

-182 LESGAAE
+182 IESGAAE

-281 MRGIRGAAK
+281 MRGIKGAAK
-290 GAVTEGLTEGLQEV
+290 GAVTEGLTEGFQEV
-304 TNAAAVKFVDENK
+304 TNAAAVNFVDENK

-324 FVRFIDSSIRGAL
+324 FVRFIDSGIRGAL

-345 AGAAFGK
+345 TSAAFGK
-352 EKATPKQEESTQFI
+352 EKATPKTEESTQFV

-373 VGQGT
+373 GGQGV

-396 AGAVPRG
+396 AGMVPKG
-403 AFYKPTEELE
+403 AYYKPTEELE

-423 GYKPAKQVPPRAE
+423 GYRPAKQVPPRQE
-436 LEGEQLEL
+436 LEGEQLGL
-444 PVEPSAFP
+444 PISE
-452 TPAQGELFPGEVQ
+452 Q
-465 GELPVSQQQPFR
+465 GELPLTPREQPI
-477 KSELRNIEGELIYP
+477 KKGELRNIEGELIYP

-515 IKGIV
+515 ISGVV

-533 KANNPATAK
+533 KANNAATAK
-542 IVADRIQ
+542 IVAGRIQ
-549 ALLSSPEADPTEAM
+549 ALLPSPEADPTEAM

-619 FPEGDVDGTKQ
+619 FPEGDVDGTQQ

-638 PGAAGANVGVAG
+638 PGTAGTDVGVTG
-650 EGPGADLF
+650 QGPGAGVL
-658 GQPTGGAAGAP
+658 GQPTGGAAGTP

-679 PAGGVGGVGTKPS
+679 PAGGVGGTGTKPS

-710 FNELGPEEQAAWSDL
+710 FTELSPEEQAAWSDL
-725 VARGRDTAPNFQ
+725 TARGRDTAPNFQ
-737 DIVEEHAKK
+737 DLVEGYVTRTTKQPEEVKK
-746 SKRTPEQIEKAL
+746 IFAEETKITTA
-758 IGEYKPAMAQ
+758 
-768 DIEKELAGKTFDQV
+768 DIESELAGKDFKQLLDYMTK
-782 LTFLANN
+782 N
-789 GPEANRE
+789 GPLSMQEVMKE
-796 IAKKMQQ
+796 VAKKVDLMRKKGFDFTFTLVQTPGAARRVGLSSRASGHVSPVGKTMNLVLAGRGSGRIPGNTFEVAAHELLHTITIPLIRYGSLHPTSKEGKIVQ
-803 RVKELRQVGY
+803 ELEALSDHIKAELKKRVKDGTATYFEQ
-813 TFKFKL
+813 
-819 AQTPDDVRTIGGY
+819 AI
-832 TDDYGRINPGILGR
+832 ING
-846 VLAPGRSKTIDIS
+846 T
-859 VAGRNSGQVF
+859 NVF
-869 GGTYR
+869 GKKFMGSTIHKADEMVSWGMTNSEYR
-874 TMTHE
+874 GVLE
-879 ALHAV
+879 
-884 TSALIIYGEANP
+884 SIPYKG
-896 KTEAGKIAKELK
+896 KT
-908 NISKYVLD
+908 VLD
-916 YLTNKERSVGL
+916 
-927 NARERKV
+927 A
-934 LHETNALGNETSNG
+934 
-948 GRYNQAHEMI
+948 
-958 SHGMTTPE
+958 
-966 LMEVLETIPYSKT
+966 
-979 QSVGSYF
+979 F
-986 VELFRKLLGLA
+986 VEAIRRLIGLS
-997 PKYES
+997 PKADT
-1002 ALSEVIR
+1002 ALSEIIR
-1009 LSQEIIEA
+1009 LSNELFQMQV
-1017 PAASLQT
+1017 PANIPFFS
-1024 ATLKGA
+1024 
-1030 RLRATEATNFEEPVT
+1030 EPVT
-1045 FTSSTATPPPA
+1045 YDVELPLPPVTPPV
-1056 APPGPSVVP
+1056 GPSVVP
-1065 APGQPYTLPKLT
+1065 APGQPYTLPQLT
-1077 KLQPAPTVKQSVVD
+1077 KVKPAPTVKQSVID
-1091 TTKKITDAYND
+1091 TAKKVTDAYND
-1102 SDWWTKFRIAA
+1102 SSWWTKFRIAA
-1113 VDPTSGLA
+1113 VDPTAGLA

-1126 LPAFQNGKL
+1126 LPVFQDGKL

-1141 RSFSQVINLI
+1141 RAFSQVINLI

-1158 IPVVNSD
+1158 IPVINAD
-1165 GTVVIQRDANNLARS
+1165 GTVVIQRNANNLARS
-1180 QIIADE
+1180 QVLADE
-1186 LNNNAIVK
+1186 LDNNSIVK
-1194 GSGLSG
+1194 GSKLSG

-1236 KMQEAKRLRAGG
+1236 KMQQAK
-1248 GSLTQI
+1248 Q
-1254 LQLVNEA
+1254 LQKQGRSITEVTKLVNEA
-1261 KALRKHYRKD
+1261 KALRKRYRKD

-1284 IDWANQQLKAVPQ
+1284 LDWANQQLKAVPQ
-1297 AQEIL
+1297 VQEIL
-1302 NIWGEVNQGLIALWE
+1302 NIWDEVNQGLITLWE
-1317 NTGLLTPEQ
+1317 DSGLLTEEQ

-1345 LPTAEQEAYTGART
+1345 LPDNDQEAYTGART

-1371 GTDLQRNIWENI
+1371 GTDLQRNIWENV

-1404 DQLLYLKAARVA
+1404 KQLLVLKVARVA
-1416 KDSNDPNINLR
+1416 KDPDDKRINLR
-1427 YRDPTN
+1427 YRDPTD
-1433 PLADKHGVMHMILD
+1433 PDADKHGVMHLILD

-1460 TLGPLM
+1460 PLGALM

-1510 HSAAEYMRVLA
+1510 HSAAEYLRVLA
-1521 GQSEEAKLLASRGV
+1521 GQSEEAKILASRGV
-1535 IGQIDSTIDLQD
+1535 IGQVDSTVDLQD

-1588 RDEGLRKGM
+1588 RDEGLAKGM

-1604 YGVFKARESI
+1604 YGVFRARESI
-1614 NFGVRGNSQTLNT
+1614 NFGIRGNSQTLNT

-1654 NPQEKAEAQ
+1654 NPKEKAEAQ

-1674 VMSTAYAMMLQDD
+1674 ALSTVYAMMLQDD

-1707 VGDERSFIKIAIP
+1707 IGDERSFIKISIP

-1731 EAFVRYAAGT
+1731 EVFVRYMADT
-1741 STGKETFASIGLGIK
+1741 STGKETLASVALGIK

-1799 FRGPHAS
+1799 YRGPHAS

-1811 LSSYGL
+1811 LSSFGL

-1844 MASAAINAATGKEP
+1844 LASSAINAATGKEP

-1887 ISSNAQEAVNAFNR
+1887 ISNNAQEAVNAFNR

-1913 FISKEENKKLIAA
+1913 FVSKEENKKLMAA
-1926 APALRK
+1926 APSLRK
-1932 IQDQMAAIR
+1932 IQDQMSTIR
-1941 SQINVIERNERIDPE
+1941 TQINVIERNEKIDPE
-1956 TRRQKINELMGIY
+1956 TRRQRINQLMTTY
-1969 DRVARQ
+1969 DKVARQ
-1975 GYKVAEAAGIER
+1975 GYKVLEAAGIER

>member
-1 MADFKQLRQD
+1 MSDFGRIRDNVQKM
-11 VVDLIKLGAPDE
+11 VDQQAPAEDIDGYLGSEGFTAP
-23 EVDAYIG
+23 
-30 SRGFSPDE
+30 E
-38 FKLANENYGT
+38 FKLANANYGT

-55 GGKNIGSLV
+55 GGKNIGSLI

-73 DLFEKIAPDSFKPQ
+73 DLLEKIAPDSFKPQ

-92 QRQLEE
+92 QRQFEE
-98 AAKTQEEIAKTLPA
+98 AAATQEEIAKTLPA
-112 KYGSYEEVGSPLEA
+112 KYGSYEDVGGPLEA

-140 FLPGVVTGGVGSIV
+140 FLPGVVTGGVGSLV

-290 GAVTEGLTEGLQEV
+290 GAVTEGLTEGFQEV
-304 TNAAAVKFVDENK
+304 TNAAAVNFVDENK

-324 FVRFIDSSIRGAL
+324 FVRFIDSGIRGAL

-345 AGAAFGK
+345 TSAAFGK
-352 EKATPKQEESTQFI
+352 EKATPKPEESTQFV

-373 VGQGT
+373 VGQE

-403 AFYKPTEELE
+403 AYYKPTEELE

-423 GYKPAKQVPPRAE
+423 GYRPAKQVPPRQE

-444 PVEPSAFP
+444 PVEPSTFP

-504 DADLAKPIDEY
+504 DADLTKPIDEY

-650 EGPGADLF
+650 EGPGEDLF
-658 GQPTGGAAGAP
+658 GQPTGGAAGTP

-679 PAGGVGGVGTKPS
+679 PAGGVGGAGTKPS

-710 FNELGPEEQAAWSDL
+710 FGELGPEEQAAWSDL

-737 DIVEEHAKK
+737 DIVEEHEKK
-746 SKRTPEQIEKAL
+746 SKRTPEQIEQAL
-758 IGEYKPAMAQ
+758 IKQYKPAMGQ
-768 DIEKELAGKTFDQV
+768 DIEKDLVGKTFDQV
-782 LTFLANN
+782 LGFLATN
-789 GPEANRE
+789 GPSANQE
-796 IAKKMQQ
+796 IAKKMKE

-813 TFKFKL
+813 TFKFKV
-819 AQTPDDVRTIGGY
+819 AETPADVQKVGGY
-832 TDDYGRINPGILGR
+832 DYGVLGR
-846 VLAPGRSKTIDIS
+846 VLAPGRSKVMDIS
-859 VAGRNSGQVF
+859 VAGRNSGQPF
-869 GGTYR
+869 GATYR

-879 ALHAV
+879 ALHGV
-884 TSALIIYGEANP
+884 TAALVIYGEANP

-908 NISKYVLD
+908 SISKYVLD

-927 NARERKV
+927 SASERRV

-979 QSVGSYF
+979 QSVASYF

-1009 LSQEIIEA
+1009 LTQEIIEA
-1017 PAASLQT
+1017 PAASLQS

-1030 RLRATEATNFEEPVT
+1030 RLRAEEATNFEEPVT

-1077 KLQPAPTVKQSVVD
+1077 KLQPAPTVKQSVVN
-1091 TTKKITDAYND
+1091 TAKKITNAYND
-1102 SDWWTKFRIAA
+1102 NDFWTRFRIAA
-1113 VDPTSGLA
+1113 IDPTSGLA

-1126 LPAFQNGKL
+1126 LPVFQNGKL

-1141 RSFSQVINLI
+1141 RAFSQVINLI
-1151 KNGIQSG
+1151 KNGIQTG
-1158 IPVVNSD
+1158 IPVINAD

-1186 LNNNAIVK
+1186 LDNNATVK
-1194 GSGLSG
+1194 GSGWSG
-1200 RGYVAEI
+1200 RGYVSEI
-1207 ARILRGDEIMKVDAH
+1207 ARILRGQEIMRVDAH

-1261 KALRKHYRKD
+1261 KALRKQYRKD

-1284 IDWANQQLKAVPQ
+1284 IDWANQQLKAVPK

-1302 NIWGEVNQGLIALWE
+1302 DIWGEVNQGLITLWE
-1317 NTGLLTPEQ
+1317 NSGLLTPEQ

-1345 LPTAEQEAYTGART
+1345 LPTTEQEAYTGTRT

-1404 DQLLYLKAARVA
+1404 EQLLYLKAARVA
-1416 KDSNDPNINLR
+1416 KNPDNQDINLR
-1427 YRDPTN
+1427 YRDPSN

-1447 NPNDLAAFQTMHY
+1447 NPNDLAAFQMMHY
-1460 TLGPLM
+1460 ELGPLM

-1502 NSGIVTPF
+1502 GSGIVTPF

-1521 GQSEEAKLLASRGV
+1521 GQSEEAKILAARGV
-1535 IGQIDSTIDLQD
+1535 IGQIDNTMDLQD

-1552 GTEKVSPSKLDEM
+1552 GTEKISPSKLDDM

-1576 DAATRVALFKKA
+1576 DAATRVAIFKKA
-1588 RDEGLRKGM
+1588 RDEGLAKGM

-1604 YGVFKARESI
+1604 YGVFKSRESI
-1614 NFGVRGNSQTLNT
+1614 NFGVRGNSKTLNA

-1654 NPQEKAEAQ
+1654 NPKEKAEAQ
-1663 RIFYSRALMMA
+1663 RIFYSRAVMMA
-1674 VMSTAYAMMLQDD
+1674 VLSTAYAMMLQDD

-1707 VGDERSFIKIAIP
+1707 IGDERSFIKISIP

-1731 EAFVRYAAGT
+1731 EAFVRYMADT
-1741 STGKETFASIGLGIK
+1741 STGKETLASIGLGIK

-1767 QAFKPALESVTNYS
+1767 QAFKPALESITNYS

-1799 FRGPHAS
+1799 YRGPNAS
-1806 ELAKT
+1806 EVAKT
-1811 LSSYGL
+1811 LSSFGL
-1817 NKIEL
+1817 SGIGL
-1822 SPAKIDA
+1822 SPAKIDN

-1844 MASAAINAATGKEP
+1844 LASSAINAATGKEP

-1932 IQDQMAAIR
+1932 IQDQMSAIR
-1941 SQINVIERNERIDPE
+1941 SQMKVIERNERLDPE
-1956 TRRQKINELMGIY
+1956 TRRQKINELMGVY
-1969 DRVARQ
+1969 DKIARQ

>member
-1 MADFKQLRQD
+1 MSDFGRIRDNVQKM
-11 VVDLIKLGAPDE
+11 VDQQAPAEDIDGYLGNEGFTAP
-23 EVDAYIG
+23 
-30 SRGFSPDE
+30 E

-55 GGKNIGSLV
+55 GGKNIGSLI

-73 DLFEKIAPDSFKPQ
+73 DLLEKIAPDSFKPQ

-92 QRQLEE
+92 QKQFEE
-98 AAKTQEEIAKTLPA
+98 AAATQEEIAKTLPA
-112 KYGSYEEVGSPLEA
+112 KYGSYEDVGGPLEA

-140 FLPGVVTGGVGSIV
+140 FLPGLITGGIGSVV

-182 LESGAAE
+182 IESGAAE

-281 MRGIRGAAK
+281 MRGIK
-290 GAVTEGLTEGLQEV
+290 GAVKGAGAEGLTEGLQEI

-324 FVRFIDSSIRGAL
+324 FVRFIDSGIRGAL

-352 EKATPKQEESTQFI
+352 REAAPKTEESTEFV

-373 VGQGT
+373 GGQGV

-384 APFSPLTGERDL
+384 TPFSPLTGERDL
-396 AGAVPRG
+396 AGMVPKG
-403 AFYKPTEELE
+403 AYYKPTEELE

-423 GYKPAKQVPPRAE
+423 GYRPAKQVPPRQE
-436 LEGEQLEL
+436 LEGEQLGL
-444 PVEPSAFP
+444 PISE
-452 TPAQGELFPGEVQ
+452 Q
-465 GELPVSQQQPFR
+465 GELPLTPKEQPI
-477 KSELRNIEGELIYP
+477 KKGELRNIEGELIYP

-515 IKGIV
+515 ISGVV

-533 KANNPATAK
+533 KANNAATAK
-542 IVADRIQ
+542 IVAGRIQ
-549 ALLSSPEADPTEAM
+549 ALLPSPEADPTEAM

-619 FPEGDVDGTKQ
+619 FPEGDVDGTQQ

-638 PGAAGANVGVAG
+638 PGTAGTDVGVTG
-650 EGPGADLF
+650 QGPGAGVL
-658 GQPTGGAAGAP
+658 GQPTGGTAGAP

-679 PAGGVGGVGTKPS
+679 PAGGVGGAGAKPS

-710 FNELGPEEQAAWSDL
+710 FTELSPEEQAAWSDL
-725 VARGRDTAPNFQ
+725 TARGRDTAPNFQ
-737 DIVEEHAKK
+737 DLVEGYVTRTTKQPEEIKK
-746 SKRTPEQIEKAL
+746 IFAEETKITTA
-758 IGEYKPAMAQ
+758 
-768 DIEKELAGKTFDQV
+768 DIESELAGKDFKQLLDYMTK
-782 LTFLANN
+782 N
-789 GPEANRE
+789 GPLSMQEVMKE
-796 IAKKMQQ
+796 VAKK
-803 RVKELRQVGY
+803 VELMRKKGFDF
-813 TFKFKL
+813 TFTL
-819 AQTPDDVRTIGGY
+819 VQTPGAARRVGLSSRASGHVSPVGKTMNLVLAGRGS
-832 TDDYGRINPGILGR
+832 GRIPGNTFEVAAHELLHTITIPLIRYGS
-846 VLAPGRSKTIDIS
+846 LHPTSKEGKIVQELEALSDHIKAELKKRIKNGTATYFEQSIING
-859 VAGRNSGQVF
+859 ANVF
-869 GGTYR
+869 GKKFMGSTIHKADEMVSWGMTNSEYR
-874 TMTHE
+874 GVLE
-879 ALHAV
+879 
-884 TSALIIYGEANP
+884 SIPYKG
-896 KTEAGKIAKELK
+896 KT
-908 NISKYVLD
+908 VLD
-916 YLTNKERSVGL
+916 
-927 NARERKV
+927 A
-934 LHETNALGNETSNG
+934 
-948 GRYNQAHEMI
+948 
-958 SHGMTTPE
+958 
-966 LMEVLETIPYSKT
+966 
-979 QSVGSYF
+979 F
-986 VELFRKLLGLA
+986 VEAIRRLIGLS
-997 PKYES
+997 PKADT
-1002 ALSEVIR
+1002 ALSEIIR
-1009 LSQEIIEA
+1009 LSNELFQMQV
-1017 PAASLQT
+1017 PANIPFFS
-1024 ATLKGA
+1024 
-1030 RLRATEATNFEEPVT
+1030 EPVT
-1045 FTSSTATPPPA
+1045 YDVELPLPPVTPPV
-1056 APPGPSVVP
+1056 GPSVVP
-1065 APGQPYTLPKLT
+1065 APGQPYTLPQLT
-1077 KLQPAPTVKQSVVD
+1077 KVKPAPTVKQSVVD
-1091 TTKKITDAYND
+1091 TAKKITDAYND
-1102 SDWWTKFRIAA
+1102 SSWWTKFRIAA
-1113 VDPTSGLA
+1113 VDPTAGLA

-1126 LPAFQNGKL
+1126 LPVFQDGKL

-1141 RSFSQVINLI
+1141 RAFSQVINLI

-1158 IPVVNSD
+1158 IPVINAD
-1165 GTVVIQRDANNLARS
+1165 GTVVIQRNANNLARS
-1180 QIIADE
+1180 QVLADE
-1186 LNNNAIVK
+1186 LDNNSIVK
-1194 GSGLSG
+1194 GSKLSG

-1236 KMQEAKRLRAGG
+1236 KMQQAR
-1248 GSLTQI
+1248 Q
-1254 LQLVNEA
+1254 LQKQGRSITEVTKLVNEA
-1261 KALRKHYRKD
+1261 KALRKRYRKD

-1284 IDWANQQLKAVPQ
+1284 LDWANQQLKAVPQ
-1297 AQEIL
+1297 VQEIL
-1302 NIWGEVNQGLIALWE
+1302 NIWDEVNQGLITLWE
-1317 NTGLLTPEQ
+1317 DSGLLTEEQ
-1326 AAYYRSMKN
+1326 ANYYRSMKN

-1345 LPTAEQEAYTGART
+1345 LPDNEQEAYTGART

-1371 GTDLQRNIWENI
+1371 GTDLQRNIWENV

-1404 DQLLYLKAARVA
+1404 KQLLFLKVARVA
-1416 KDSNDPNINLR
+1416 KDPDDKRINLR
-1427 YRDPTN
+1427 YRDPTD
-1433 PLADKHGVMHMILD
+1433 PDADKHGVMHLILD

-1460 TLGPLM
+1460 PLGALM

-1510 HSAAEYMRVLA
+1510 HSAAEYLRVLA
-1521 GQSEEAKLLASRGV
+1521 GQSEEAKILASRGV
-1535 IGQIDSTIDLQD
+1535 IGQVDSTVDLQD

-1614 NFGVRGNSQTLNT
+1614 NFGIRGNSQTLNN

-1654 NPQEKAEAQ
+1654 NPKEKAEAQ
-1663 RIFYSRALMMA
+1663 RLFYSRALMMA
-1674 VMSTAYAMMLQDD
+1674 ALSTVYAMMLQDD

-1707 VGDERSFIKIAIP
+1707 IGDERSFIKISIP

-1731 EAFVRYAAGT
+1731 EAFVRYMADT
-1741 STGKETFASIGLGIK
+1741 STGKETLASVALGIK

-1799 FRGPHAS
+1799 YRGPHAS

-1811 LSSYGL
+1811 LSSFGL

-1844 MASAAINAATGKEP
+1844 LASSAINAATGKEP

-1887 ISSNAQEAVNAFNR
+1887 ISNNAQEAVNAFNR
-1901 MKKEGRIEEAKE
+1901 MKKEGRVEEAKE
-1913 FISKEENKKLIAA
+1913 FVSKEENKKLMAA
-1926 APALRK
+1926 APSLRK
-1932 IQDQMAAIR
+1932 IQDQMSAIR
-1941 SQINVIERNERIDPE
+1941 TQINVIERNEKIDPE
-1956 TRRQKINELMGIY
+1956 TRRQRINQLMTTY
-1969 DRVARQ
+1969 DKVARQ
-1975 GYKVAEAAGIER
+1975 GYKVLEAAGIER

>member
-30 SRGFSPDE
+30 SKGFTPQE
-38 FKLANENYGT
+38 FSLANENYGT

-55 GGKNIGSLV
+55 GGKNIGSLI

-73 DLFEKIAPDSFKPQ
+73 DLLEKIAPDSFKPQ

-92 QRQLEE
+92 QRQFEE

-112 KYGSYEEVGSPLEA
+112 KYGSYEDVGGPLEA

-140 FLPGVVTGGVGSIV
+140 FLPGIVTGGIGSVV

-182 LESGAAE
+182 IESGAAE

-281 MRGIRGAAK
+281 MRGIKGAAK
-290 GAVTEGLTEGLQEV
+290 GAVTEGLTEGFQEV
-304 TNAAAVKFVDENK
+304 TNAAAVNFVDENK

-324 FVRFIDSSIRGAL
+324 FVRFIDSGIRGAL

-352 EKATPKQEESTQFI
+352 REAAPKTEESTQFV

-373 VGQGT
+373 GGQGV

-396 AGAVPRG
+396 AGMVPKG
-403 AFYKPTEELE
+403 AYYKPTEELE
-413 PIIGPDGKVT
+413 PIISPDGKVT
-423 GYKPAKQVPPRAE
+423 GYRPAKQIPPRQE
-436 LEGEQLEL
+436 LEGEQLGL
-444 PVEPSAFP
+444 PISE
-452 TPAQGELFPGEVQ
+452 Q
-465 GELPVSQQQPFR
+465 GELPLTPREQPI
-477 KSELRNIEGELIYP
+477 KKGELRNIEGELIYP

-515 IKGIV
+515 IKGVV

-542 IVADRIQ
+542 IIADRIQ
-549 ALLSSPEADPTEAM
+549 ALLPSPGADPTEAM

-619 FPEGDVDGTKQ
+619 FPEGDVDGTQQ

-638 PGAAGANVGVAG
+638 PGTAGTDVGVTG
-650 EGPGADLF
+650 QGPGAGVL
-658 GQPTGGAAGAP
+658 GQPTGGAVGAP

-679 PAGGVGGVGTKPS
+679 PAGGVGGTGTKPS

-710 FNELGPEEQAAWSDL
+710 FTELSPEEQAAWSDL
-725 VARGRDTAPNFQ
+725 TARGRDTAPNFQ
-737 DIVEEHAKK
+737 DLVEGYVTRTTKQPEEIKK
-746 SKRTPEQIEKAL
+746 IFAEETKITTA
-758 IGEYKPAMAQ
+758 
-768 DIEKELAGKTFDQV
+768 DIESELAGKDFKQLLDYMTK
-782 LTFLANN
+782 N
-789 GPEANRE
+789 GPLSMQEVMKE
-796 IAKKMQQ
+796 VAKKVDLM
-803 RVKELRQVGY
+803 RKKGFDF
-813 TFKFKL
+813 TFTL
-819 AQTPDDVRTIGGY
+819 VQTPGAARRVGLSSRASGHVSPVGKTMNLVLAGRGS
-832 TDDYGRINPGILGR
+832 GRIPGNTFEVAAHELLHTITIPLIRYGS
-846 VLAPGRSKTIDIS
+846 LHPTSKEGKIVQELEALSDHIKAELKKRIKNGTATYFEQSIIN
-859 VAGRNSGQVF
+859 GTNVF
-869 GGTYR
+869 GKKFMGSTIHKADEMVSWGMTNSEYR
-874 TMTHE
+874 GVLE
-879 ALHAV
+879 
-884 TSALIIYGEANP
+884 SIPYKG
-896 KTEAGKIAKELK
+896 KT
-908 NISKYVLD
+908 VLD
-916 YLTNKERSVGL
+916 
-927 NARERKV
+927 A
-934 LHETNALGNETSNG
+934 
-948 GRYNQAHEMI
+948 
-958 SHGMTTPE
+958 
-966 LMEVLETIPYSKT
+966 
-979 QSVGSYF
+979 F
-986 VELFRKLLGLA
+986 VEAIRRLIGLS
-997 PKYES
+997 PKADT
-1002 ALSEVIR
+1002 ALSEIIR
-1009 LSQEIIEA
+1009 LSNELFQMQV
-1017 PAASLQT
+1017 PANIPFFS
-1024 ATLKGA
+1024 
-1030 RLRATEATNFEEPVT
+1030 EPVT
-1045 FTSSTATPPPA
+1045 YDVELPLPPVTPPV
-1056 APPGPSVVP
+1056 GPSVVP
-1065 APGQPYTLPKLT
+1065 APGQPYTLPQLT
-1077 KLQPAPTVKQSVVD
+1077 KVKPAPTVKQSVID
-1091 TTKKITDAYND
+1091 TAKKVTDAYND
-1102 SDWWTKFRIAA
+1102 SSWWTKFRIAA
-1113 VDPTSGLA
+1113 VDPTAGLA

-1126 LPAFQNGKL
+1126 LPVFQDGKL

-1141 RSFSQVINLI
+1141 RAFSQVINLI

-1158 IPVVNSD
+1158 IPVINAD
-1165 GTVVIQRDANNLARS
+1165 GTVVIQRNANNLARS
-1180 QIIADE
+1180 QVLADE
-1186 LNNNAIVK
+1186 LDNNSIVK
-1194 GSGLSG
+1194 GSKLSG

-1236 KMQEAKRLRAGG
+1236 KMQQAK
-1248 GSLTQI
+1248 Q
-1254 LQLVNEA
+1254 LQKQGRSITEVTKLVNEA
-1261 KALRKHYRKD
+1261 KALRKRYRKD

-1284 IDWANQQLKAVPQ
+1284 LDWANQQLKAVPQ
-1297 AQEIL
+1297 VQEIL
-1302 NIWGEVNQGLIALWE
+1302 NIWDEVNQGLITLWE
-1317 NTGLLTPEQ
+1317 DSGLLTEEQ

-1345 LPTAEQEAYTGART
+1345 LPTAEQEAYTGTRT

-1371 GTDLQRNIWENI
+1371 GTDLQRNIWENL

-1392 AAFQNQTRKVAA
+1392 SAFQNQTRKVAA
-1404 DQLLYLKAARVA
+1404 EQLLYLRAARLA
-1416 KDSNDPNINLR
+1416 KDPDDKNINLR

-1433 PLADKHGVMHMILD
+1433 PDADKHGVVHLILD

-1460 TLGPLM
+1460 PLGALM

-1510 HSAAEYMRVLA
+1510 HSAAEYLRVLA
-1521 GQSEEAKLLASRGV
+1521 GQSEEAKILASRGV
-1535 IGQIDSTIDLQD
+1535 IGQVDSTVDLQD

-1588 RDEGLRKGM
+1588 RDEGLAKGM

-1604 YGVFKARESI
+1604 YGVFRARESI
-1614 NFGVRGNSQTLNT
+1614 NFGIRGNSQTLNT

-1654 NPQEKAEAQ
+1654 NPKEKAEAQ

-1674 VMSTAYAMMLQDD
+1674 ALSTVYAMMLQDD

-1707 VGDERSFIKIAIP
+1707 IGDERSFIKISIP

-1731 EAFVRYAAGT
+1731 EAFVRYMADT
-1741 STGKETFASIGLGIK
+1741 STGKETLASVALGIK

-1799 FRGPHAS
+1799 YRGPHAS

-1811 LSSYGL
+1811 LSSFGL

-1844 MASAAINAATGKEP
+1844 LASSAINAATGKEP

-1869 KAFLTNPNTSK
+1869 KAFLTNSNTSK

-1887 ISSNAQEAVNAFNR
+1887 ISNNAQEAVNAFNR

-1913 FISKEENKKLIAA
+1913 FVSKEENKKLMAA
-1926 APALRK
+1926 APSLRK
-1932 IQDQMAAIR
+1932 IQDQMSTIR
-1941 SQINVIERNERIDPE
+1941 TQINVIERNEKIDPE
-1956 TRRQKINELMGIY
+1956 TRRQRINQLMTTY
-1969 DRVARQ
+1969 DKVARQ
-1975 GYKVAEAAGIER
+1975 GYKVLEAAGIER

>member
-1 MADFKQLRQD
+1 MSDFGRIRDNVQKM
-11 VVDLIKLGAPDE
+11 VDQQAPAEDIDGYLGSEGFTAP
-23 EVDAYIG
+23 
-30 SRGFSPDE
+30 E
-38 FKLANENYGT
+38 FKLANANYGT

-55 GGKNIGSLV
+55 GGKNISSLV

-73 DLFEKIAPDSFKPQ
+73 DLLEKIAPDSFKPQ

-92 QRQLEE
+92 QRQFEE
-98 AAKTQEEIAKTLPA
+98 AAATQEEIAKTLPA
-112 KYGSYEEVGSPLEA
+112 KYGSYEDVSGPLEA

-140 FLPGVVTGGVGSIV
+140 FLPGVVTGGVGSLV

-290 GAVTEGLTEGLQEV
+290 GAVTEGLTEGFQEV
-304 TNAAAVKFVDENK
+304 TNAAAVNFVDENK

-324 FVRFIDSSIRGAL
+324 FVRFIDSGIRGAL
-337 GGAAVTGA
+337 GGAAITGA
-345 AGAAFGK
+345 TSAAFGK
-352 EKATPKQEESTQFI
+352 EKATPKTEESTEFV

-384 APFSPLTGERDL
+384 APFSPLTGDRDL

-423 GYKPAKQVPPRAE
+423 GYKPAKQVPPSPE
-436 LEGEQLEL
+436 LEGEQLGFEL
-444 PVEPSAFP
+444 
-452 TPAQGELFPGEVQ
+452 TGQGEQRELFAG
-465 GELPVSQQQPFR
+465 
-477 KSELRNIEGELIYP
+477 
-491 EELKNVKGEPLAP
+491 LAP
-504 DADLAKPIDEY
+504 EQPAREITLPKSISKYVKEVVDIAKQNRN
-515 IKGIV
+515 
-520 EKAKKDTS
+520 
-528 ASKLL
+528 ASKIL

-542 IVADRIQ
+542 TVANRIQ
-549 ALLSSPEADPTEAM
+549 ELMSSPDADPTEAM

-578 TKALSEAQRELLQ
+578 TKALSDAQKALLES
-591 TIYRRRTGRDIEDT
+591 TYKRWTGRDIEDT
-605 IRDRAFAKAQQGEL
+605 INARKRLARAEQGEL

-638 PGAAGANVGVAG
+638 SGTTGADVGIAG
-650 EGPGADLF
+650 EGPGEDLF
-658 GQPTGGAAGAP
+658 GQPTGGVAGAP

-679 PAGGVGGVGTKPS
+679 PAGGIGRAGTEPYTLNPFVPGQGDLF
-692 ALTPE
+692 ALSPE
-697 EAWNRHKNDDHPA
+697 EAWGRHKNDDHPA
-710 FNELGPEEQAAWSDL
+710 FSDLSPEEQATWASL
-725 VARGRDTAPNFQ
+725 VARDRGTAANFQ
-737 DIVEEHAKK
+737 DIVEGFD
-746 SKRTPEQIEKAL
+746 KRTKPKAPAP
-758 IGEYKPAMAQ
+758 KPAAKPAAPTGGPAITKPITPQGVSETTNIADKVKGKQMAQ
-768 DIEKELAGKTFDQV
+768 IAEMIAAEGPMALRETASRVASRLKLFKKEGFKFSFSIITGAEAIKFR
-782 LTFLANN
+782 NN
-789 GPEANRE
+789 GWGGVTSSKIGPALWEVVIKVPRDTADYE
-796 IAKKMQQ
+796 T
-803 RVKELRQVGY
+803 VLHEL
-813 TFKFKL
+813 
-819 AQTPDDVRTIGGY
+819 
-832 TDDYGRINPGILGR
+832 
-846 VLAPGRSKTIDIS
+846 
-859 VAGRNSGQVF
+859 
-869 GGTYR
+869 
-874 TMTHE
+874 
-879 ALHAV
+879 LHAV
-884 TSALIIYGEANP
+884 TTPALLYVEQGKAKNTKLAEFSRDLKEVADAAFAELEKRVADGTANDFERRTY
-896 KTEAGKIAKELK
+896 KGYTNAFGDMTDIK
-908 NISKYVLD
+908 NRDRIKVQREVVSWA
-916 YLTNKERSVGL
+916 LTNKDMQAFLESV
-927 NARERKV
+927 
-934 LHETNALGNETSNG
+934 
-948 GRYNQAHEMI
+948 
-958 SHGMTTPE
+958 
-966 LMEVLETIPYSKT
+966 PYKGKNLFT
-979 QSVGSYF
+979 AF
-986 VELFRKLLGLA
+986 VESIRKFLGLDA
-997 PKYES
+997 KADT
-1002 ALSEVIR
+1002 ALSEV
-1009 LSQEIIEA
+1009 
-1017 PAASLQT
+1017 
-1024 ATLKGA
+1024 
-1030 RLRATEATNFEEPVT
+1030 LRATEGILGADLSEMRLAAREARKPLPGGVTTTLTPKAEAQEIFDYSVT
-1045 FTSSTATPPPA
+1045 FDSAANVPPPA
-1056 APPGPSVVP
+1056 PPAGPNVVP
-1065 APGQPYTLPKLT
+1065 APGQPYTLPQLT
-1077 KLQPAPTVKQSVVD
+1077 KLQPAPTIKQSVIG
-1091 TTKKITDAYND
+1091 TAKKITDAYND
-1102 SDWWTKFRIAA
+1102 SSWWTKFRIAA
-1113 VDPTSGLA
+1113 VDPTAGLA

-1126 LPAFQNGKL
+1126 LPVFQDGKL

-1141 RSFSQVINLI
+1141 RAFSQVINLI
-1151 KNGIQSG
+1151 KNGIQTG
-1158 IPVVNSD
+1158 IPVINAD

-1186 LNNNAIVK
+1186 LDNNPIVK
-1194 GSGLSG
+1194 GSKLSG

-1207 ARILRGDEIMKVDAH
+1207 ARILRGDEIRKVDAQ

-1236 KMQEAKRLRAGG
+1236 KMREAKRLRAEGA
-1248 GSLTQI
+1248 SLTQI
-1254 LQLVNEA
+1254 LKLVNEA

-1284 IDWANQQLKAVPQ
+1284 LDWANQQLKAVPQ

-1302 NIWGEVNQGLIALWE
+1302 DIWNEVNQGLITLWE
-1317 NTGLLTPEQ
+1317 NSGLLTPEQ
-1326 AAYYRSMKN
+1326 ANYYRSMKN

-1345 LPTAEQEAYTGART
+1345 LPTNEQEAYTGTRT

-1404 DQLLYLKAARVA
+1404 EQLLYLKAARVA
-1416 KDSNDPNINLR
+1416 KDPDNQDINLR
-1427 YRDPTN
+1427 YRDPSN

-1447 NPNDLAAFQTMHY
+1447 NPNDLAAFQMMHY
-1460 TLGPLM
+1460 ELGPLM

-1480 LINPMYWIRQ
+1480 LVNPMYWIRQ

-1502 NSGIVTPF
+1502 GSGIVTPF

-1521 GQSEEAKLLASRGV
+1521 GQSEEAKILAARGV
-1535 IGQIDSTIDLQD
+1535 IGQIDNTMDLQD

-1552 GTEKVSPSKLDEM
+1552 GTEKVSPSKLDDM

-1576 DAATRVALFKKA
+1576 DAATRVAIFKKA
-1588 RDEGLRKGM
+1588 RDEGLSKGM

-1604 YGVFKARESI
+1604 YGVFKSRESI
-1614 NFGVRGNSQTLNT
+1614 NFGVRGNSKTLNA

-1654 NPQEKAEAQ
+1654 NPKEKAEAQ

-1674 VMSTAYAMMLQDD
+1674 ALSTVYAMMLQDD

-1707 VGDERSFIKIAIP
+1707 IGDERSFIKISIP

-1731 EAFVRYAAGT
+1731 EAFVRYMADT
-1741 STGKETFASIGLGIK
+1741 STGKETLASIGLGIK

-1767 QAFKPALESVTNYS
+1767 QAFKPALESITNYS

-1799 FRGPHAS
+1799 YRGPNAS
-1806 ELAKT
+1806 EVAKT
-1811 LSSYGL
+1811 LSSFGL
-1817 NKIEL
+1817 SGIGL
-1822 SPAKIDA
+1822 SPAKIDN

-1844 MASAAINAATGKEP
+1844 MASSAINAATGKEP

-1901 MKKEGRIEEAKE
+1901 MKKEGRVEEAKE

-1932 IQDQMAAIR
+1932 IQDQMSAIR
-1941 SQINVIERNERIDPE
+1941 AQMKVIERNERIDPE
-1956 TRRQKINELMGIY
+1956 TRRQKINELMGVY
-1969 DRVARQ
+1969 DRIARQ

>member
-1 MADFKQLRQD
+1 MSDFGRIRDNVQKM
-11 VVDLIKLGAPDE
+11 VDQQAPAEDIDGYLGSEGFTAP
-23 EVDAYIG
+23 
-30 SRGFSPDE
+30 E

-55 GGKNIGSLV
+55 GGKNIGSLI

-73 DLFEKIAPDSFKPQ
+73 DLLEKIAPDSFKPQ

-92 QRQLEE
+92 QKQFEE
-98 AAKTQEEIAKTLPA
+98 AAATQEEIAKTLPA
-112 KYGSYEEVGSPLEA
+112 KYESYEDVGGPLEA
-126 LGYAKEAIGEAIPS
+126 LGYAKEAVGEAVTS
-140 FLPGVVTGGVGSIV
+140 FLPGIVTGGIGSVV

-182 LESGAAE
+182 IESGAAE

-281 MRGIRGAAK
+281 MRGIKGAAK
-290 GAVTEGLTEGLQEV
+290 GAVTEGLTEGFQEV
-304 TNAAAVKFVDENK
+304 TNAAAVNFVDENK

-324 FVRFIDSSIRGAL
+324 FVRFIDSGIRGAL

-352 EKATPKQEESTQFI
+352 REAAPKTEESTQFV

-373 VGQGT
+373 GGQGV

-396 AGAVPRG
+396 AGMVPKG
-403 AFYKPTEELE
+403 AYYKPTEELE

-423 GYKPAKQVPPRAE
+423 GYRPAKQVPPRQE
-436 LEGEQLEL
+436 LEGEQLGL
-444 PVEPSAFP
+444 PISE
-452 TPAQGELFPGEVQ
+452 Q
-465 GELPVSQQQPFR
+465 GELPLTPREQPI
-477 KSELRNIEGELIYP
+477 KKGELRNIEGELIYP
-491 EELKNVKGEPLAP
+491 EEKLKNVKGEPLAP

-515 IKGIV
+515 ISGVV

-533 KANNPATAK
+533 KANNAATAK
-542 IVADRIQ
+542 IVAGRIQ
-549 ALLSSPEADPTEAM
+549 ALLPSPEADPTEAM

-619 FPEGDVDGTKQ
+619 FPEGDVDGTQQ

-638 PGAAGANVGVAG
+638 PGTAGTDVGVTG
-650 EGPGADLF
+650 QGPGAGVL
-658 GQPTGGAAGAP
+658 GQPTGGAAGTP

-679 PAGGVGGVGTKPS
+679 PAGGVGGTGTKPS

-710 FNELGPEEQAAWSDL
+710 FTELSPEEQAAWSDL
-725 VARGRDTAPNFQ
+725 TARGRDTAPNFQ
-737 DIVEEHAKK
+737 DLVEGYVTRTTKQPEEVKK
-746 SKRTPEQIEKAL
+746 IFAEETKITTA
-758 IGEYKPAMAQ
+758 
-768 DIEKELAGKTFDQV
+768 DIESELAGKDFKQLLDYMTK
-782 LTFLANN
+782 N
-789 GPEANRE
+789 GPLSMQEVMKE
-796 IAKKMQQ
+796 VAKKVDLMRKKGFDFTFTLVQTPGAARRVGLSSRASGHVSPVGKTMNLVLAGRGSGRIPGNTFEVAAHELLHTITIPLIRYGSLHPTSKEGKIVQ
-803 RVKELRQVGY
+803 ELEALSDHIKAELKKRVKDGTATYFEQ
-813 TFKFKL
+813 
-819 AQTPDDVRTIGGY
+819 AI
-832 TDDYGRINPGILGR
+832 ING
-846 VLAPGRSKTIDIS
+846 T
-859 VAGRNSGQVF
+859 NVF
-869 GGTYR
+869 GKKFMGSTIHKADEMVSWGMTNSEYR
-874 TMTHE
+874 GVLE
-879 ALHAV
+879 
-884 TSALIIYGEANP
+884 SIPY
-896 KTEAGKIAKELK
+896 KGK
-908 NISKYVLD
+908 NVLD
-916 YLTNKERSVGL
+916 
-927 NARERKV
+927 A
-934 LHETNALGNETSNG
+934 
-948 GRYNQAHEMI
+948 
-958 SHGMTTPE
+958 
-966 LMEVLETIPYSKT
+966 
-979 QSVGSYF
+979 F
-986 VELFRKLLGLA
+986 VEAIRRLIGLS
-997 PKYES
+997 PKADT
-1002 ALSEVIR
+1002 ALSEIIR
-1009 LSQEIIEA
+1009 LSNELFQMQV
-1017 PAASLQT
+1017 PANIPFFS
-1024 ATLKGA
+1024 
-1030 RLRATEATNFEEPVT
+1030 EPVT
-1045 FTSSTATPPPA
+1045 YDVELPLPPVTPPV
-1056 APPGPSVVP
+1056 GPSVVP
-1065 APGQPYTLPKLT
+1065 APGQPYTLPQLT
-1077 KLQPAPTVKQSVVD
+1077 KVKPAPTVKQSVID
-1091 TTKKITDAYND
+1091 TAKKVTDAYND
-1102 SDWWTKFRIAA
+1102 SSWWTKFRIAA
-1113 VDPTSGLA
+1113 VDPTAGLA

-1126 LPAFQNGKL
+1126 LPVFQDGKL

-1141 RSFSQVINLI
+1141 RAFSQVINLI

-1158 IPVVNSD
+1158 IPVINAD
-1165 GTVVIQRDANNLARS
+1165 GTVVIQRNANNLARS
-1180 QIIADE
+1180 QVLADE
-1186 LNNNAIVK
+1186 LDNNSIVK
-1194 GSGLSG
+1194 GSKLSG

-1236 KMQEAKRLRAGG
+1236 KMQQAK
-1248 GSLTQI
+1248 Q
-1254 LQLVNEA
+1254 LQKQGRSITEVTKLVNEA
-1261 KALRKHYRKD
+1261 KALRKRYRKD

-1284 IDWANQQLKAVPQ
+1284 LDWANQQLKAVPQ
-1297 AQEIL
+1297 VQEIL
-1302 NIWGEVNQGLIALWE
+1302 NIWDEVNQGLITLWE
-1317 NTGLLTPEQ
+1317 DSGLLTEEQ

-1345 LPTAEQEAYTGART
+1345 LPTAEQEAYTGTRT

-1371 GTDLQRNIWENI
+1371 GTDLQRNIWENL

-1392 AAFQNQTRKVAA
+1392 SAFQNQTRKVAA
-1404 DQLLYLKAARVA
+1404 EQLLYLRAARLA
-1416 KDSNDPNINLR
+1416 KDPDDKNINLR

-1433 PLADKHGVMHMILD
+1433 PDADKHGVVHLILD

-1460 TLGPLM
+1460 PLGALM

-1510 HSAAEYMRVLA
+1510 HSAAEYLRVLA
-1521 GQSEEAKLLASRGV
+1521 GQSEEAKILASRGV
-1535 IGQIDSTIDLQD
+1535 IGQVDSTVDLQD

-1588 RDEGLRKGM
+1588 RDEGLAKGM

-1604 YGVFKARESI
+1604 YGVFRARESI
-1614 NFGVRGNSQTLNT
+1614 NFGIRGNSQTLNT

-1654 NPQEKAEAQ
+1654 NPKEKAEAQ

-1674 VMSTAYAMMLQDD
+1674 ALSTVYAMMLQDD

-1707 VGDERSFIKIAIP
+1707 IGDERSFIKISIP

-1731 EAFVRYAAGT
+1731 EAFVRYMADT
-1741 STGKETFASIGLGIK
+1741 STGKETLASVALGIK

-1799 FRGPHAS
+1799 YRGPHAS

-1811 LSSYGL
+1811 LSSFGL

-1844 MASAAINAATGKEP
+1844 LASSAINAATGKEP

-1887 ISSNAQEAVNAFNR
+1887 ISNNAQEAVNAFNR

-1913 FISKEENKKLIAA
+1913 FVSKEENKKLMAA
-1926 APALRK
+1926 APSLRK
-1932 IQDQMAAIR
+1932 IQDQMSTIR
-1941 SQINVIERNERIDPE
+1941 TQINVIERNEKIDPE
-1956 TRRQKINELMGIY
+1956 TRRQRINQLMTTY
-1969 DRVARQ
+1969 DKVARQ
-1975 GYKVAEAAGIER
+1975 GYKVLEAAGIER

>member
-1 MADFKQLRQD
+1 
-11 VVDLIKLGAPDE
+11 
-23 EVDAYIG
+23 
-30 SRGFSPDE
+30 
-38 FKLANENYGT
+38 
-48 FMSAVKR
+48 
-55 GGKNIGSLV
+55 
-64 GDFLPAMGA
+64 MGA
-73 DLFEKIAPDSFKPQ
+73 DLLEKIAPDSFKPQ

-92 QRQLEE
+92 QKQFEE
-98 AAKTQEEIAKTLPA
+98 AAATQEEIAKTLPA
-112 KYGSYEEVGSPLEA
+112 KYESYEDVGGPLEA
-126 LGYAKEAIGEAIPS
+126 LGYAKEAVGEAVTS
-140 FLPGVVTGGVGSIV
+140 FLPGIVTGGIGSVV

-182 LESGAAE
+182 IESGAAE

-281 MRGIRGAAK
+281 MRGIKGAAK
-290 GAVTEGLTEGLQEV
+290 GAVTEGLTEGFQEV
-304 TNAAAVKFVDENK
+304 TNAAAVNFVDENK

-324 FVRFIDSSIRGAL
+324 FVRFIDSGIRGAL

-352 EKATPKQEESTQFI
+352 REAAPKTEESTQFV

-373 VGQGT
+373 GGQGV

-396 AGAVPRG
+396 AGMVPKG
-403 AFYKPTEELE
+403 AYYKPTEELE

-423 GYKPAKQVPPRAE
+423 GYRPAKQVPPRQE
-436 LEGEQLEL
+436 LEGEQLGL
-444 PVEPSAFP
+444 PISE
-452 TPAQGELFPGEVQ
+452 Q
-465 GELPVSQQQPFR
+465 GELPLTPREQPI
-477 KSELRNIEGELIYP
+477 KKGELRNIEGELIYP

-515 IKGIV
+515 ISGVV

-533 KANNPATAK
+533 KANNAATAK
-542 IVADRIQ
+542 IVAGRIQ
-549 ALLSSPEADPTEAM
+549 ALLPSPEADPTEAM

-619 FPEGDVDGTKQ
+619 FPEGDVDGTQQ

-638 PGAAGANVGVAG
+638 PGTAGTDVGVTG
-650 EGPGADLF
+650 QGPGAGVL
-658 GQPTGGAAGAP
+658 GQPTGGAAGTP

-679 PAGGVGGVGTKPS
+679 PAGGVGGTGTKPS

-710 FNELGPEEQAAWSDL
+710 FTELSPEEQAAWSDL
-725 VARGRDTAPNFQ
+725 TARGRDTAPNFQ
-737 DIVEEHAKK
+737 DLVEGYVTRTTKQPEEVKK
-746 SKRTPEQIEKAL
+746 IFAEETKITTA
-758 IGEYKPAMAQ
+758 
-768 DIEKELAGKTFDQV
+768 DIESELAGKDFKQLLDYMTK
-782 LTFLANN
+782 N
-789 GPEANRE
+789 GPLSMQEVMKE
-796 IAKKMQQ
+796 VAKKVDLMRKKGFDFTFTLVQTPGAARRVGLSSRASGHVSPVGKTMNLVLAGRGSGRIPGNTFEVAAHELLHTITIPLIRYGSLHPTSKEGKIVQ
-803 RVKELRQVGY
+803 ELEALSDHIKAELKKRVKDGTATYFEQ
-813 TFKFKL
+813 
-819 AQTPDDVRTIGGY
+819 AI
-832 TDDYGRINPGILGR
+832 ING
-846 VLAPGRSKTIDIS
+846 T
-859 VAGRNSGQVF
+859 NVF
-869 GGTYR
+869 GKKFMGSTIHKADEMVSWGMTNSEYR
-874 TMTHE
+874 GVLE
-879 ALHAV
+879 
-884 TSALIIYGEANP
+884 SIPYKG
-896 KTEAGKIAKELK
+896 KT
-908 NISKYVLD
+908 VLD
-916 YLTNKERSVGL
+916 
-927 NARERKV
+927 A
-934 LHETNALGNETSNG
+934 
-948 GRYNQAHEMI
+948 
-958 SHGMTTPE
+958 
-966 LMEVLETIPYSKT
+966 
-979 QSVGSYF
+979 F
-986 VELFRKLLGLA
+986 VEAIRRLIGLS
-997 PKYES
+997 PKADT
-1002 ALSEVIR
+1002 ALSEIIR
-1009 LSQEIIEA
+1009 LSNELFQMQV
-1017 PAASLQT
+1017 PANIPFFS
-1024 ATLKGA
+1024 
-1030 RLRATEATNFEEPVT
+1030 EPVT
-1045 FTSSTATPPPA
+1045 YDVELPLPPVTPPV
-1056 APPGPSVVP
+1056 GPSVVP
-1065 APGQPYTLPKLT
+1065 APGQPYTLPQLT
-1077 KLQPAPTVKQSVVD
+1077 KVKPAPTVKQSVID
-1091 TTKKITDAYND
+1091 TAKKVTDAYND
-1102 SDWWTKFRIAA
+1102 SSWWTKFRIAA
-1113 VDPTSGLA
+1113 VDPTAGLA

-1126 LPAFQNGKL
+1126 LPVFQDGKL

-1141 RSFSQVINLI
+1141 RAFSQVINLI

-1158 IPVVNSD
+1158 IPVINAD
-1165 GTVVIQRDANNLARS
+1165 GTVVIQRNANNLARS
-1180 QIIADE
+1180 QVLADE
-1186 LNNNAIVK
+1186 LNNNSIVK
-1194 GSGLSG
+1194 GSKLSG

-1236 KMQEAKRLRAGG
+1236 KMQQAK
-1248 GSLTQI
+1248 Q
-1254 LQLVNEA
+1254 LQKQGRSITEVTKLVNEA
-1261 KALRKHYRKD
+1261 KALRKRYRKD

-1284 IDWANQQLKAVPQ
+1284 LDWANQQLKAVPQ
-1297 AQEIL
+1297 VQEIL
-1302 NIWGEVNQGLIALWE
+1302 NIWDEVNQGLITLWE
-1317 NTGLLTPEQ
+1317 DSGLLTEEQ

-1345 LPTAEQEAYTGART
+1345 LPTAEQEAYTGTRT

-1371 GTDLQRNIWENI
+1371 GTDLQRNIWENL

-1392 AAFQNQTRKVAA
+1392 SAFQNQTRKVAA
-1404 DQLLYLKAARVA
+1404 EQLLYLRAARLA
-1416 KDSNDPNINLR
+1416 KDPDDKNINLR

-1433 PLADKHGVMHMILD
+1433 PDADKHGVVHLILD

-1460 TLGPLM
+1460 PLGALM

-1510 HSAAEYMRVLA
+1510 HSAAEYLRVLA
-1521 GQSEEAKLLASRGV
+1521 GQSEEAKILASRGV
-1535 IGQIDSTIDLQD
+1535 IGQVDSTVDLQD

-1588 RDEGLRKGM
+1588 RDEGLAKGM

-1604 YGVFKARESI
+1604 YGVFRARESI
-1614 NFGVRGNSQTLNT
+1614 NFGIRGNSQTLNT

-1654 NPQEKAEAQ
+1654 NPKEKAEAQ

-1674 VMSTAYAMMLQDD
+1674 ALSTVYAMMLQDD

-1707 VGDERSFIKIAIP
+1707 IGDERSFIKISIP

-1731 EAFVRYAAGT
+1731 EAFVRYMADT
-1741 STGKETFASIGLGIK
+1741 STGKETLASVALGIK

-1799 FRGPHAS
+1799 YRGPHAS

-1811 LSSYGL
+1811 LSSFGL

-1844 MASAAINAATGKEP
+1844 LASSAINAATGKEP

-1887 ISSNAQEAVNAFNR
+1887 ISNNAQEAVNAFNR

-1913 FISKEENKKLIAA
+1913 FVSKEENKKLMAA
-1926 APALRK
+1926 APSLRK
-1932 IQDQMAAIR
+1932 IQDQMSTIR
-1941 SQINVIERNERIDPE
+1941 TQINVIERNEKIDPE
-1956 TRRQKINELMGIY
+1956 TRRQRINQLMTTY
-1969 DRVARQ
+1969 DKVARQ
-1975 GYKVAEAAGIER
+1975 GYKVLEAAGIER

>member
-1 MADFKQLRQD
+1 MSDFGRIRDNVQKM
-11 VVDLIKLGAPDE
+11 VDQQAPAEDIDGYLGSEGFTAP
-23 EVDAYIG
+23 
-30 SRGFSPDE
+30 E
-38 FKLANENYGT
+38 FKLANANYGT

-55 GGKNIGSLV
+55 GGKNIGSLI

-73 DLFEKIAPDSFKPQ
+73 DLLEKIAPDSFKPQ

-92 QRQLEE
+92 QRQFEE

-112 KYGSYEEVGSPLEA
+112 KYGSYEDVGGPLEA

-140 FLPGVVTGGVGSIV
+140 FLPGLVTGGIGSVV

-174 LASAPAAA
+174 LQGASAEAIA
-182 LESGAAE
+182 SGVAE
-189 QLAAK
+189 KEAAK
-194 AAISAASKAMTSKAL
+194 AAIGAASKAMTSKAL

-270 LTNQDIIGAWY
+270 ITNQDIIGAWY
-281 MRGIRGAAK
+281 MRGIKGAAK

-304 TNAAAVKFVDENK
+304 TNAAAVNFVDENK

-352 EKATPKQEESTQFI
+352 REATPGEQ
-366 PPPGAVP
+366 PPPV
-373 VGQGT
+373 
-378 GLGVSP
+378 P
-384 APFSPLTGERDL
+384 APGTVPPTPGEPMKMPPGPMSPLTGERDL
-396 AGAVPRG
+396 AGAVPVG
-403 AFYKPTEELE
+403 KLYAPTENME
-413 PIIGPDGKVT
+413 PIIGPDGKIT
-423 GYKPAKQVPPRAE
+423 GYLPRSPEAPRQE
-436 LEGEQLEL
+436 LEGEQLGLPIPGQQEL
-444 PVEPSAFP
+444 LTGVAPEQPAP
-452 TPAQGELFPGEVQ
+452 TPPT
-465 GELPVSQQQPFR
+465 P
-477 KSELRNIEGELIYP
+477 
-491 EELKNVKGEPLAP
+491 LKNVKGEPLAP
-504 DADLAKPIDEY
+504 DADLTKPIDEY
-515 IKGIV
+515 IKGVV

-542 IVADRIQ
+542 IIADRIQ
-549 ALLSSPEADPTEAM
+549 ALLPSPEADPTEAM

-619 FPEGDVDGTKQ
+619 FPEGDIDGTQQ

-638 PGAAGANVGVAG
+638 PGTAGTNVGPTG
-650 EGPGADLF
+650 QGPGEDLF
-658 GQPTGGAAGAP
+658 GQPTGGAAGTP

-679 PAGGVGGVGTKPS
+679 PAGGVGGAGTKPS

-710 FNELGPEEQAAWSDL
+710 FTDLSPEEQAAWSDL
-725 VARGRDTAPNFQ
+725 VTRGRDTAPNFQ
-737 DIVEEHAKK
+737 DLVEGYVTRTTKQPEEVKK
-746 SKRTPEQIEKAL
+746 IFAEETKITTA
-758 IGEYKPAMAQ
+758 
-768 DIEKELAGKTFDQV
+768 DIENELAGKDFKQLLDYMTK
-782 LTFLANN
+782 N
-789 GPEANRE
+789 GPLSMQEVMKE
-796 IAKKMQQ
+796 VAKKVDLMRKKGFDFTFTLVQTPGAARKVGLSSRASGHVSPVGKTMNLVLAGRGSGRIPGNTFEVAAHELLHTVTIPLIRYGSLHPTSKEGKIVQ
-803 RVKELRQVGY
+803 ELEALSDHIKAELKKRVKNGTATYFEQ
-813 TFKFKL
+813 
-819 AQTPDDVRTIGGY
+819 AI
-832 TDDYGRINPGILGR
+832 ING
-846 VLAPGRSKTIDIS
+846 T
-859 VAGRNSGQVF
+859 NVF
-869 GGTYR
+869 GKKDRGSTIHKADEMVSWGMTNSEYR
-874 TMTHE
+874 GVLE
-879 ALHAV
+879 
-884 TSALIIYGEANP
+884 SIPYKG
-896 KTEAGKIAKELK
+896 KT
-908 NISKYVLD
+908 VLD
-916 YLTNKERSVGL
+916 AFV
-927 NARERKV
+927 
-934 LHETNALGNETSNG
+934 
-948 GRYNQAHEMI
+948 
-958 SHGMTTPE
+958 
-966 LMEVLETIPYSKT
+966 ETIRR
-979 QSVGSYF
+979 
-986 VELFRKLLGLA
+986 LIGLS
-997 PKYES
+997 PKADT
-1002 ALSEVIR
+1002 ALSEIIR
-1009 LSQEIIEA
+1009 LSNELFQMQV
-1017 PAASLQT
+1017 PANIPFFS
-1024 ATLKGA
+1024 
-1030 RLRATEATNFEEPVT
+1030 EPVT
-1045 FTSSTATPPPA
+1045 YDVELPLPPVTPPV
-1056 APPGPSVVP
+1056 GPSVVP
-1065 APGQPYTLPKLT
+1065 APGQPYTLPQLT
-1077 KLQPAPTVKQSVVD
+1077 KVKPAPTVKQSVID
-1091 TTKKITDAYND
+1091 TAKKVTDAYND
-1102 SDWWTKFRIAA
+1102 SSWWTKFRIAA
-1113 VDPTSGLA
+1113 VDPTAGLA

-1126 LPAFQNGKL
+1126 LPVFQDGKL

-1141 RSFSQVINLI
+1141 RAFSQVINLI

-1158 IPVVNSD
+1158 IPVINSD
-1165 GTVVIQRDANNLARS
+1165 GTVVIQRNANNLARS
-1180 QIIADE
+1180 QVLADE
-1186 LNNNAIVK
+1186 LDNNSIVK
-1194 GSGLSG
+1194 GSKLSG

-1236 KMQEAKRLRAGG
+1236 KMQQAR
-1248 GSLTQI
+1248 Q
-1254 LQLVNEA
+1254 LQKQGRSITEVTKLVNEA
-1261 KALRKHYRKD
+1261 KALRKRYRKD

-1284 IDWANQQLKAVPQ
+1284 LDWANQQLKAVPQ
-1297 AQEIL
+1297 VQEIL
-1302 NIWGEVNQGLIALWE
+1302 NIWDEVNQGLITLWE
-1317 NTGLLTPEQ
+1317 NSGLLTEEQ
-1326 AAYYRSMKN
+1326 ANYYRSMKN

-1345 LPTAEQEAYTGART
+1345 LPDNEQEAYTGART

-1371 GTDLQRNIWENI
+1371 GTDLQRNIWENV

-1404 DQLLYLKAARVA
+1404 KQLIFLKAARVA
-1416 KDSNDPNINLR
+1416 KDPDDKRINLR
-1427 YRDPTN
+1427 YRDPTD
-1433 PLADKHGVMHMILD
+1433 PDADKHGVMHLILD

-1460 TLGPLM
+1460 PLGVLM

-1510 HSAAEYMRVLA
+1510 HSAAEYLRVLA
-1521 GQSEEAKLLASRGV
+1521 GQSEEAKILASRGV
-1535 IGQIDSTIDLQD
+1535 IGQVDSTIDLQD

-1614 NFGVRGNSQTLNT
+1614 NFGIRGNSQTLNT

-1654 NPQEKAEAQ
+1654 NPKEKAEAQ

-1674 VMSTAYAMMLQDD
+1674 ALSTVYAMMLQDD

-1707 VGDERSFIKIAIP
+1707 IGDERSFIKIAIP

-1731 EAFVRYAAGT
+1731 EAFVRYMADT
-1741 STGKETFASIGLGIK
+1741 STGKETLASVALGIK

-1792 DKGLPVE
+1792 NKGLPVE

-1811 LSSYGL
+1811 LSSFGL

-1932 IQDQMAAIR
+1932 IQDQMSAIR
-1941 SQINVIERNERIDPE
+1941 AQMNVIERNERLDPE
-1956 TRRQKINELMGIY
+1956 TRRQKINELMGVY

>member
-1 MADFKQLRQD
+1 MDFKQLRQD
-11 VVDLIKLGAPDE
+11 VTELIDADVDRDKVE
-23 EVDAYIG
+23 AYIQQN
-30 SRGFSPDE
+30 GFTIPE

-55 GGKNIGSLV
+55 GGKNISSLV

-73 DLFEKIAPDSFKPQ
+73 DLLEKIAPDSFKPQ

-92 QRQLEE
+92 QKQFEE
-98 AAKTQEEIAKTLPA
+98 AAATQEEIAKTLPA
-112 KYGSYEEVGSPLEA
+112 KYESYEDVGGPLEA
-126 LGYAKEAIGEAIPS
+126 LGYAKEAVGEAVTS
-140 FLPGVVTGGVGSIV
+140 FLPGIVTGGIGSVV

-182 LESGAAE
+182 IESGAAE

-281 MRGIRGAAK
+281 MRGIKGAAK
-290 GAVTEGLTEGLQEV
+290 GAVTEGLTEGFQEV
-304 TNAAAVKFVDENK
+304 TNAAAVNFVDENK

-324 FVRFIDSSIRGAL
+324 FVRFIDSGIRGAL

-352 EKATPKQEESTQFI
+352 REAAPKTEESTQFV

-373 VGQGT
+373 GGQGV

-396 AGAVPRG
+396 AGMVPKG
-403 AFYKPTEELE
+403 AYYKPTEELE

-423 GYKPAKQVPPRAE
+423 GYRPAKQVPPRQE
-436 LEGEQLEL
+436 LEGEQLGL
-444 PVEPSAFP
+444 PISE
-452 TPAQGELFPGEVQ
+452 Q
-465 GELPVSQQQPFR
+465 GELPLTPREQPI
-477 KSELRNIEGELIYP
+477 KKGELRNIEGELIYP

-515 IKGIV
+515 ISGVV

-533 KANNPATAK
+533 KANNAATAK
-542 IVADRIQ
+542 IVAGRIQ
-549 ALLSSPEADPTEAM
+549 ALLPSPEADPTEAM

-619 FPEGDVDGTKQ
+619 FPEGDVDGTQQ

-638 PGAAGANVGVAG
+638 PGTAGTDVGVTG
-650 EGPGADLF
+650 QGPGAGVL
-658 GQPTGGAAGAP
+658 GQPTGGAAGTP

-679 PAGGVGGVGTKPS
+679 PAGGVGGTGTKPS

-710 FNELGPEEQAAWSDL
+710 FTELSPEEQAAWSDL
-725 VARGRDTAPNFQ
+725 TARGRDTAPNFQ
-737 DIVEEHAKK
+737 DLVEGYVTRTTKQPEEIKK
-746 SKRTPEQIEKAL
+746 IFAEETKITTA
-758 IGEYKPAMAQ
+758 
-768 DIEKELAGKTFDQV
+768 DIESELAGKDFKQLLDYMTK
-782 LTFLANN
+782 N
-789 GPEANRE
+789 GPLSMQEVMKE
-796 IAKKMQQ
+796 VAKKVDLM
-803 RVKELRQVGY
+803 RKKGFDF
-813 TFKFKL
+813 TFTL
-819 AQTPDDVRTIGGY
+819 VQTPGAARRVGLSSRASGHVSPVGKTMNLVLAGRGS
-832 TDDYGRINPGILGR
+832 GRIPGNTFEVAAHELLHTITIPLIRYGS
-846 VLAPGRSKTIDIS
+846 LHPTSKEGKIVQELEALSDHIKAELKKRIKNGTATYFEQSIIN
-859 VAGRNSGQVF
+859 GTNVF
-869 GGTYR
+869 GKKFMGSTIHKADEMVSWGMTNSEYR
-874 TMTHE
+874 GVLE
-879 ALHAV
+879 
-884 TSALIIYGEANP
+884 SIPYKG
-896 KTEAGKIAKELK
+896 KT
-908 NISKYVLD
+908 VLD
-916 YLTNKERSVGL
+916 
-927 NARERKV
+927 A
-934 LHETNALGNETSNG
+934 
-948 GRYNQAHEMI
+948 
-958 SHGMTTPE
+958 
-966 LMEVLETIPYSKT
+966 
-979 QSVGSYF
+979 F
-986 VELFRKLLGLA
+986 VEAIRRLIGLS
-997 PKYES
+997 PKADT
-1002 ALSEVIR
+1002 ALSEIIR
-1009 LSQEIIEA
+1009 LSNELFQMQV
-1017 PAASLQT
+1017 PANIPFFS
-1024 ATLKGA
+1024 
-1030 RLRATEATNFEEPVT
+1030 EPVT
-1045 FTSSTATPPPA
+1045 YDVELPLPPVTPPV
-1056 APPGPSVVP
+1056 GPSVVP
-1065 APGQPYTLPKLT
+1065 APGQPYTLPQLT
-1077 KLQPAPTVKQSVVD
+1077 KVKPAPTVKQSVID
-1091 TTKKITDAYND
+1091 TAKKVTDAYND
-1102 SDWWTKFRIAA
+1102 SSWWTKFRIAA
-1113 VDPTSGLA
+1113 VDPTAGLA

-1126 LPAFQNGKL
+1126 LPVFQDGKL

-1141 RSFSQVINLI
+1141 RAFSQVINLI

-1158 IPVVNSD
+1158 IPVINAD
-1165 GTVVIQRDANNLARS
+1165 GTVVIQRNANNLARS
-1180 QIIADE
+1180 QVLADE
-1186 LNNNAIVK
+1186 LDNNSIVK
-1194 GSGLSG
+1194 GSKLSG

-1236 KMQEAKRLRAGG
+1236 KMQQAK
-1248 GSLTQI
+1248 Q
-1254 LQLVNEA
+1254 LQKQGRSITEVTKLVNEA
-1261 KALRKHYRKD
+1261 KALRKRYRKD

-1284 IDWANQQLKAVPQ
+1284 LDWANQQLKAVPQ
-1297 AQEIL
+1297 VQEIL
-1302 NIWGEVNQGLIALWE
+1302 NIWDEVNQGLITLWE
-1317 NTGLLTPEQ
+1317 DSGLLTEEQ

-1345 LPTAEQEAYTGART
+1345 LPTAEQEAYTGTRT

-1371 GTDLQRNIWENI
+1371 GTDLQRNIWENL

-1392 AAFQNQTRKVAA
+1392 SAFQNQTRKVAA
-1404 DQLLYLKAARVA
+1404 EQLLYLRAARLA
-1416 KDSNDPNINLR
+1416 KDPDDKNINLR

-1433 PLADKHGVMHMILD
+1433 PDADKHGVVHLILD

-1460 TLGPLM
+1460 PLGALM

-1510 HSAAEYMRVLA
+1510 HSAAEYLRVLA
-1521 GQSEEAKLLASRGV
+1521 GQSEEAKILASRGV
-1535 IGQIDSTIDLQD
+1535 IGQVDSTVDLQD

-1588 RDEGLRKGM
+1588 RDEGLAKGM

-1604 YGVFKARESI
+1604 YGVFRARESI
-1614 NFGVRGNSQTLNT
+1614 NFGIRGNSQTLNT

-1654 NPQEKAEAQ
+1654 NPKEKAEAQ

-1674 VMSTAYAMMLQDD
+1674 ALSTVYAMMLQDD

-1707 VGDERSFIKIAIP
+1707 IGDERSFIKISIP

-1731 EAFVRYAAGT
+1731 EAFVRYMADT
-1741 STGKETFASIGLGIK
+1741 STGKETLASVALGIK

-1799 FRGPHAS
+1799 YRGPHAS

-1811 LSSYGL
+1811 LSSFGL

-1844 MASAAINAATGKEP
+1844 LASSAINAATGKEP

-1887 ISSNAQEAVNAFNR
+1887 ISNNAQEAVNAFNR

-1913 FISKEENKKLIAA
+1913 FVSKEENKKLMAA
-1926 APALRK
+1926 APSLRK
-1932 IQDQMAAIR
+1932 IQDQMSTIR
-1941 SQINVIERNERIDPE
+1941 TQINVIERNEKIDPE
-1956 TRRQKINELMGIY
+1956 TRRQRINQLMTTY
-1969 DRVARQ
+1969 DKVARQ
-1975 GYKVAEAAGIER
+1975 GYKVLEAAGIER

>member
-1 MADFKQLRQD
+1 MDFKQLRQD
-11 VVDLIKLGAPDE
+11 VTELIDADVDRDKVE
-23 EVDAYIG
+23 AYIQQN
-30 SRGFSPDE
+30 GFTVPE

-55 GGKNIGSLV
+55 SGKNIGSLI

-73 DLFEKIAPDSFKPQ
+73 DLLEKIAPDSFKPEIQ
-87 IEAFK
+87 AYK

-98 AAKTQEEIAKTLPA
+98 AAATQEEIAKKYPA
-112 KYGSYEEVGSPLEA
+112 QYESFEQITGPLSA
-126 LGYAKEAIGEAIPS
+126 LGYFKEAAGEAIPS
-140 FLPGVVTGGVGSIV
+140 LLPGVVTGGVGSV
-154 SRGAVAAAGQA
+154 LSRGAVAAAGQA
-165 ASQAAKNRV
+165 ASQAAKNKV
-174 LASAPAAA
+174 LQSASAEAIA
-182 LESGAAE
+182 SGVAGQE
-189 QLAAK
+189 AAK
-194 AAISAASKAMTSKAL
+194 AAINAAGKAMATKTL
-209 QYEAAGAV
+209 QAQAIGAYT
-217 LGSSALTI
+217 GSAALTI
-225 PDAYSTIYSETGK
+225 PDAYQAIYSETGK
-238 TELLPAIGG
+238 TELLPALGA
-247 GLFNAGLDAI
+247 GLFNAALDAV
-257 TPISLLRAARGKG
+257 TPVSILRAAKGKG
-270 LTNQDIIGAWY
+270 LTESEILGAWY
-281 MRGIRGAAK
+281 MRGIK
-290 GAVTEGLTEGLQEV
+290 GAVKGAGAEGLTEGLQEI

-317 EIFTPEN
+317 DIFTPEN
-324 FVRFIDSSIRGAL
+324 FVRFIDSSLKGAI
-337 GGAAVTGA
+337 GGGIAVGA
-345 AGAAFGK
+345 TSAAFGK
-352 EKATPKQEESTQFI
+352 EKAAPGEQ
-366 PPPGAVP
+366 PPPV
-373 VGQGT
+373 
-378 GLGVSP
+378 P
-384 APFSPLTGERDL
+384 APGTVPPTPGEPMKMPPGPMSPLTGERDL
-396 AGAVPRG
+396 AGAVPVG
-403 AFYKPTEELE
+403 KLYAPTENME
-413 PIIGPDGKVT
+413 PIIGPDGKIT
-423 GYKPAKQVPPRAE
+423 GYLPRSPEAPRQE
-436 LEGEQLEL
+436 LEGEQLGLPIPGQQEL
-444 PVEPSAFP
+444 LTGVAPEQPAP
-452 TPAQGELFPGEVQ
+452 TPPAP
-465 GELPVSQQQPFR
+465 
-477 KSELRNIEGELIYP
+477 
-491 EELKNVKGEPLAP
+491 LKNVKGEPLAP

-515 IKGIV
+515 IKGVV

-549 ALLSSPEADPTEAM
+549 ALLSSPDADPIEAM

-638 PGAAGANVGVAG
+638 PGTAGTNVGPTG
-650 EGPGADLF
+650 EGSGADLF
-658 GQPTGGAAGAP
+658 GQPTGGTAGAP

-710 FNELGPEEQAAWSDL
+710 FTDLSPEEQAAWSDL
-725 VARGRDTAPNFQ
+725 VTRGRDTAPNFQ
-737 DIVEEHAKK
+737 DLVEGYVTRTTKQPEEVKK
-746 SKRTPEQIEKAL
+746 IFAEETKITTA
-758 IGEYKPAMAQ
+758 
-768 DIEKELAGKTFDQV
+768 DIESELAGKDFKQLLDYMTK
-782 LTFLANN
+782 N
-789 GPEANRE
+789 GPLSMQEVMKE
-796 IAKKMQQ
+796 VAKK
-803 RVKELRQVGY
+803 VELMRKKGFDF
-813 TFKFKL
+813 TFTL
-819 AQTPDDVRTIGGY
+819 VQTPGAARKVGLGIKASGHVNPIGKTMNLVLAGRGS
-832 TDDYGRINPGILGR
+832 GRIPGNTFEVAAHELLHTVTIPLIRYGS
-846 VLAPGRSKTIDIS
+846 LHPTSKEGKIVQELEALSDYVRAELKKRIKNGTATYFETAIAIETTR
-859 VAGRNSGQVF
+859 ANVF
-869 GGTYR
+869 GKKHLGSIVHKADEMVSWG
-874 TMTHE
+874 MTNSE
-879 ALHAV
+879 
-884 TSALIIYGEANP
+884 Y
-896 KTEAGKIAKELK
+896 
-908 NISKYVLD
+908 
-916 YLTNKERSVGL
+916 RSV
-927 NARERKV
+927 
-934 LHETNALGNETSNG
+934 
-948 GRYNQAHEMI
+948 
-958 SHGMTTPE
+958 
-966 LMEVLETIPYSKT
+966 LESIPYKGKT
-979 QSVGSYF
+979 ALDAF
-986 VELFRKLLGLA
+986 VEAIRRLIGLS
-997 PKYES
+997 PKADT
-1002 ALSEVIR
+1002 ALSEIIR
-1009 LSQEIIEA
+1009 LSNELFQMQV
-1017 PAASLQT
+1017 PANIPFFS
-1024 ATLKGA
+1024 
-1030 RLRATEATNFEEPVT
+1030 EPVT
-1045 FTSSTATPPPA
+1045 YDVELPLPPVTPPV
-1056 APPGPSVVP
+1056 GPSVVP
-1065 APGQPYTLPKLT
+1065 APGQPYTLPQLT
-1077 KLQPAPTVKQSVVD
+1077 KVKPAPTVKQSVVD
-1091 TTKKITDAYND
+1091 TAKKVTDAYND
-1102 SDWWTKFRIAA
+1102 SSWWTKFRIAA
-1113 VDPTSGLA
+1113 VDPTAGLA

-1126 LPAFQNGKL
+1126 LPVFQDGKL

-1141 RSFSQVINLI
+1141 RAFSQVINLI

-1158 IPVVNSD
+1158 IPVINSD
-1165 GTVVIQRDANNLARS
+1165 GTVVIQRNANNLARS
-1180 QIIADE
+1180 QVLADE
-1186 LNNNAIVK
+1186 LDNNSIVK
-1194 GSGLSG
+1194 GSKLSG

-1236 KMQEAKRLRAGG
+1236 KMQQAR
-1248 GSLTQI
+1248 Q
-1254 LQLVNEA
+1254 LQKQGRSITEVTKLVNEA
-1261 KALRKHYRKD
+1261 KALRKRYRKD

-1284 IDWANQQLKAVPQ
+1284 LDWANQQLKAVPQ
-1297 AQEIL
+1297 VQEIL
-1302 NIWGEVNQGLIALWE
+1302 NIWDEVNQGLITLWE
-1317 NTGLLTPEQ
+1317 DSGLLTEEQ

-1345 LPTAEQEAYTGART
+1345 LPDNEQEAYTGART

-1371 GTDLQRNIWENI
+1371 GTDLQRNIWENV

-1404 DQLLYLKAARVA
+1404 KQLLFLKVARVA
-1416 KDSNDPNINLR
+1416 KDPDDKRINLR
-1427 YRDPTN
+1427 YRDPTD
-1433 PLADKHGVMHMILD
+1433 PDADKHGVMHLILD

-1460 TLGPLM
+1460 PLGALM

-1510 HSAAEYMRVLA
+1510 HSAAEYLRVLA
-1521 GQSEEAKLLASRGV
+1521 GQSEEAKILASRGV
-1535 IGQIDSTIDLQD
+1535 IGQVDSTIDLQD

-1614 NFGVRGNSQTLNT
+1614 NFGIRGNSQTLNT

-1663 RIFYSRALMMA
+1663 RIFYNRALMMA
-1674 VMSTAYAMMLQDD
+1674 ALSTVYAMMLQDD

-1707 VGDERSFIKIAIP
+1707 IGDERSFIKIAIP

-1731 EAFVRYAAGT
+1731 EAFVRYMADT
-1741 STGKETFASIGLGIK
+1741 STGKETLASVALGIK

-1932 IQDQMAAIR
+1932 IQDQMSAIR
-1941 SQINVIERNERIDPE
+1941 AQMNVIERNERLDPE
-1956 TRRQKINELMGIY
+1956 TRRQKINELMGVY

-1975 GYKVAEAAGIER
+1975 GYKVAEAAKIER

>member
-1 MADFKQLRQD
+1 MDFKQLNKD
-11 VVDLIKLGAPDE
+11 VDEFIEAGVPKEVIDGYIKQN
-23 EVDAYIG
+23 
-30 SRGFSPDE
+30 GFTIPE

-55 GGKNIGSLV
+55 GGKNIGSLI

-73 DLFEKIAPDSFKPQ
+73 DLLEKIAPDSFKPQ

-92 QRQLEE
+92 QKQFEE
-98 AAKTQEEIAKTLPA
+98 AAATQEEIAKTLPA
-112 KYGSYEEVGSPLEA
+112 KYGSYEDVGGPLEA
-126 LGYAKEAIGEAIPS
+126 LGYAKEAVGEAVTS
-140 FLPGVVTGGVGSIV
+140 FLPGIVTGGIGSVV

-182 LESGAAE
+182 IESGAAE

-209 QYEAAGAV
+209 QYEATGAV

-281 MRGIRGAAK
+281 MRGIK
-290 GAVTEGLTEGLQEV
+290 GAVKGAGAEGLTEGLQEI

-324 FVRFIDSSIRGAL
+324 FVRFIDSGIRGAL

-352 EKATPKQEESTQFI
+352 REATPKPEESTEFV

-373 VGQGT
+373 GGQGV

-396 AGAVPRG
+396 AGMVPKG
-403 AFYKPTEELE
+403 AYYKPTEELE

-423 GYKPAKQVPPRAE
+423 GYRPAKQVPPRQE
-436 LEGEQLEL
+436 LEGEQLGL
-444 PVEPSAFP
+444 PISE
-452 TPAQGELFPGEVQ
+452 Q
-465 GELPVSQQQPFR
+465 GELPLTPREQPI
-477 KSELRNIEGELIYP
+477 KKGELRNIEGELIYP

-504 DADLAKPIDEY
+504 DADLAKPIGEY
-515 IKGIV
+515 ISGVV

-533 KANNPATAK
+533 KANNAATAK
-542 IVADRIQ
+542 IVAGRIQ
-549 ALLSSPEADPTEAM
+549 ALLPSPEADPTEAM

-619 FPEGDVDGTKQ
+619 FPEGDVDGTQQ

-638 PGAAGANVGVAG
+638 PGTAGTDVGVTG
-650 EGPGADLF
+650 QGPGAGVL
-658 GQPTGGAAGAP
+658 GQPTGGAAGTP

-679 PAGGVGGVGTKPS
+679 STGDVGGAGTKPS
-692 ALTPE
+692 TLTPE

-710 FNELGPEEQAAWSDL
+710 FTELSPEEQAAWSDL
-725 VARGRDTAPNFQ
+725 TARGRDTAPNFQ
-737 DIVEEHAKK
+737 DLVEGYVTRTTKQPEEIKK
-746 SKRTPEQIEKAL
+746 IFAIEK
-758 IGEYKPAMAQ
+758 IITTT
-768 DIEKELAGKTFDQV
+768 DIESVLAGKDFKQLLDYMT
-782 LTFLANN
+782 TH
-789 GPEANRE
+789 GPLSMQEVMKE
-796 IAKKMQQ
+796 VAKKVDLM
-803 RVKELRQVGY
+803 RKKGFDF
-813 TFKFKL
+813 TFTL
-819 AQTPDDVRTIGGY
+819 VQTPGAARRVGLSSRASGHVSPVGKTMNLVLAGRGS
-832 TDDYGRINPGILGR
+832 GRIPGNTFEVAAHELLHTITIPLIRYGS
-846 VLAPGRSKTIDIS
+846 LHPTSKEGKIVQELEALSDHIKAELKKRIKNGTATYFEQSIIN
-859 VAGRNSGQVF
+859 GTNVF
-869 GGTYR
+869 GKKFMGSTIHKADEMVSWGMTNSEYR
-874 TMTHE
+874 GVLE
-879 ALHAV
+879 
-884 TSALIIYGEANP
+884 SIPYKG
-896 KTEAGKIAKELK
+896 KT
-908 NISKYVLD
+908 VLD
-916 YLTNKERSVGL
+916 
-927 NARERKV
+927 A
-934 LHETNALGNETSNG
+934 
-948 GRYNQAHEMI
+948 
-958 SHGMTTPE
+958 
-966 LMEVLETIPYSKT
+966 
-979 QSVGSYF
+979 F
-986 VELFRKLLGLA
+986 VEAIRRLIGLS
-997 PKYES
+997 PKADT
-1002 ALSEVIR
+1002 ALSEIIR
-1009 LSQEIIEA
+1009 LSNELFQMQV
-1017 PAASLQT
+1017 PANIPFFS
-1024 ATLKGA
+1024 
-1030 RLRATEATNFEEPVT
+1030 EPVT
-1045 FTSSTATPPPA
+1045 YDVELPLPPVTPPV
-1056 APPGPSVVP
+1056 GPSVVP
-1065 APGQPYTLPKLT
+1065 APGQPYTLPQLT
-1077 KLQPAPTVKQSVVD
+1077 KVKPAPTVKQSVVD
-1091 TTKKITDAYND
+1091 TAKKITDAYND
-1102 SDWWTKFRIAA
+1102 SSWWTKFRIAA
-1113 VDPTSGLA
+1113 VDPTAGLA

-1126 LPAFQNGKL
+1126 LPVFQDGKL

-1141 RSFSQVINLI
+1141 RAFSQVINLI

-1158 IPVVNSD
+1158 IPVINAD
-1165 GTVVIQRDANNLARS
+1165 GTVVIQRNANNLARS
-1180 QIIADE
+1180 QVLADE
-1186 LNNNAIVK
+1186 LDNNSIVK
-1194 GSGLSG
+1194 GSKLSG

-1236 KMQEAKRLRAGG
+1236 KMQQAK
-1248 GSLTQI
+1248 Q
-1254 LQLVNEA
+1254 LQKQGRSITEVTKLVNEA
-1261 KALRKHYRKD
+1261 KALRKRYRKD

-1284 IDWANQQLKAVPQ
+1284 LDWANQQLKAVPQ
-1297 AQEIL
+1297 VQEIL
-1302 NIWGEVNQGLIALWE
+1302 NIWDEVNQGLITLWE
-1317 NTGLLTPEQ
+1317 NSGLLTEEQ

-1345 LPTAEQEAYTGART
+1345 LPTNEQEAYTGTRT

-1371 GTDLQRNIWENI
+1371 GTDLQRNIWENL

-1404 DQLLYLKAARVA
+1404 EQLMSENIRAARLA
-1416 KDSNDPNINLR
+1416 KDPDDKNINLR

-1433 PLADKHGVMHMILD
+1433 PDADKHGVVHLILD
-1447 NPNDLAAFQTMHY
+1447 NPNDLAAFQMMHY
-1460 TLGPLM
+1460 PLGALM

-1480 LINPMYWIRQ
+1480 LVNPMYWIRQ

-1510 HSAAEYMRVLA
+1510 HSAAEYLRVLA
-1521 GQSEEAKLLASRGV
+1521 GQSEEAKILASRGV
-1535 IGQIDSTIDLQD
+1535 IGQVDSTVDLQD

-1588 RDEGLRKGM
+1588 KDEGLRKGM

-1614 NFGVRGNSQTLNT
+1614 NFGIRGNSQTLNT

-1654 NPQEKAEAQ
+1654 NPKEKAEAQ
-1663 RIFYSRALMMA
+1663 RLFYSRALMMA
-1674 VMSTAYAMMLQDD
+1674 TLSTIYAMMLQDD

-1707 VGDERSFIKIAIP
+1707 IGDERSFIKISIP

-1731 EAFVRYAAGT
+1731 EAFVRYMADT
-1741 STGKETFASIGLGIK
+1741 STGKETLASIALGIK
-1756 RNLPGEGILIP
+1756 RNMPGEAILIP

-1799 FRGPHAS
+1799 YRGPHAS

-1811 LSSYGL
+1811 LSSFGL

-1844 MASAAINAATGKEP
+1844 LASSAINAATGKEP

-1887 ISSNAQEAVNAFNR
+1887 ISNNAQEAVNAFNR

-1913 FISKEENKKLIAA
+1913 FVSKEENKKLMTA
-1926 APALRK
+1926 APSLRK
-1932 IQDQMAAIR
+1932 IQDQMSAIR
-1941 SQINVIERNERIDPE
+1941 TQINVIERNEKIDPE
-1956 TRRQKINELMGIY
+1956 TRRQRINQLMTTYDKI
-1969 DRVARQ
+1969 ARQ
-1975 GYKVAEAAGIER
+1975 GYKVLEAAGIER

>member
-1 MADFKQLRQD
+1 MSDFGRIRDNVQKL
-11 VVDLIKLGAPDE
+11 VDQQAPKEDIDSYLGEEGFTAP
-23 EVDAYIG
+23 
-30 SRGFSPDE
+30 E
-38 FKLANENYGT
+38 FKLANDNYGT

-55 GGKNIGSLV
+55 GGKNIGSLI

-73 DLFEKIAPDSFKPQ
+73 DLLEKIAPDSFKPQ

-112 KYGSYEEVGSPLEA
+112 KYGSYEDVGGPLEA

-140 FLPGVVTGGVGSIV
+140 FLPGLVTGGVGSVV

-174 LASAPAAA
+174 LQGASAEAIA
-182 LESGAAE
+182 SGVAE
-189 QLAAK
+189 KEAAK
-194 AAISAASKAMTSKAL
+194 AAIGAASKAMTSKAL

-217 LGSSALTI
+217 IGSSALTI

-270 LTNQDIIGAWY
+270 ITNQDIIGAWY
-281 MRGIRGAAK
+281 MRGIKGAAK

-304 TNAAAVKFVDENK
+304 TNAAAVNFVDENK

-337 GGAAVTGA
+337 GGAAITGA

-352 EKATPKQEESTQFI
+352 REATPGEQ
-366 PPPGAVP
+366 P
-373 VGQGT
+373 
-378 GLGVSP
+378 SP
-384 APFSPLTGERDL
+384 APGTVPPTPGEPMKMPPGPMSPLTGERDL
-396 AGAVPRG
+396 AGAVPVG
-403 AFYKPTEELE
+403 KLYAPTENME
-413 PIIGPDGKVT
+413 PIIGPDGKIT
-423 GYKPAKQVPPRAE
+423 GYLPRSPEAPRQE
-436 LEGEQLEL
+436 LEGEQLGLPIPGQQEL
-444 PVEPSAFP
+444 LTGVAPEQPAP
-452 TPAQGELFPGEVQ
+452 TPPAP
-465 GELPVSQQQPFR
+465 
-477 KSELRNIEGELIYP
+477 
-491 EELKNVKGEPLAP
+491 LKNVKGEPLAP

-515 IKGIV
+515 IKGVV

-542 IVADRIQ
+542 IVADRIK
-549 ALLSSPEADPTEAM
+549 ALLPSPGADPIEAM

-619 FPEGDVDGTKQ
+619 FPEGDIDGTQQ

-638 PGAAGANVGVAG
+638 PGTAGTNVGPTG
-650 EGPGADLF
+650 QGPGEDLF
-658 GQPTGGAAGAP
+658 GQPTGGAAGTP

-679 PAGGVGGVGTKPS
+679 PAGGVGGAGTKPS

-710 FNELGPEEQAAWSDL
+710 FTDLSPEEQAAWSDL
-725 VARGRDTAPNFQ
+725 VTRGRDTAPNFQ
-737 DIVEEHAKK
+737 DLVEGYVTRTTKQPEEVKK
-746 SKRTPEQIEKAL
+746 IFTEETKITTA
-758 IGEYKPAMAQ
+758 
-768 DIEKELAGKTFDQV
+768 DIENELAGKDFKQLLDYMTK
-782 LTFLANN
+782 N
-789 GPEANRE
+789 GPLSMQEVMKE
-796 IAKKMQQ
+796 VAKKVDLMRKKGFDFTFTLVQTPGAARKVGLSSRASGHVSPVGKTMNLVLAGRGSGRIPGNTFEVAAHELLHTVTIPLIRYGSLHPTSKEGKIVQ
-803 RVKELRQVGY
+803 ELEALSDHIKAELKKRVKNGTATYFEQ
-813 TFKFKL
+813 
-819 AQTPDDVRTIGGY
+819 AI
-832 TDDYGRINPGILGR
+832 ING
-846 VLAPGRSKTIDIS
+846 T
-859 VAGRNSGQVF
+859 NVF
-869 GGTYR
+869 GKKDRGSTIHKADEMVSWGMTNSEYR
-874 TMTHE
+874 GVLE
-879 ALHAV
+879 
-884 TSALIIYGEANP
+884 SIPYKG
-896 KTEAGKIAKELK
+896 KT
-908 NISKYVLD
+908 VLD
-916 YLTNKERSVGL
+916 AFV
-927 NARERKV
+927 
-934 LHETNALGNETSNG
+934 
-948 GRYNQAHEMI
+948 
-958 SHGMTTPE
+958 
-966 LMEVLETIPYSKT
+966 ETIRR
-979 QSVGSYF
+979 
-986 VELFRKLLGLA
+986 LIGLS
-997 PKYES
+997 PKADT
-1002 ALSEVIR
+1002 ALSEIIR
-1009 LSQEIIEA
+1009 LSNELFQMQV
-1017 PAASLQT
+1017 PANIPFFS
-1024 ATLKGA
+1024 
-1030 RLRATEATNFEEPVT
+1030 EPVT
-1045 FTSSTATPPPA
+1045 YDVELPLPPVTPPV
-1056 APPGPSVVP
+1056 GPSVVP
-1065 APGQPYTLPKLT
+1065 APGQPYTLPQLT
-1077 KLQPAPTVKQSVVD
+1077 KVKPAPTVKQSVID
-1091 TTKKITDAYND
+1091 TAKKVTDAYND
-1102 SDWWTKFRIAA
+1102 SSWWTKFRIAA
-1113 VDPTSGLA
+1113 VDPTAGLA

-1126 LPAFQNGKL
+1126 LPVFQDGKL

-1141 RSFSQVINLI
+1141 RAFSQVINLI

-1158 IPVVNSD
+1158 IPVINSD
-1165 GTVVIQRDANNLARS
+1165 GTVVIQRNANNLARS
-1180 QIIADE
+1180 QVLADE
-1186 LNNNAIVK
+1186 LDNNSVVK
-1194 GSGLSG
+1194 GSKLSG

-1236 KMQEAKRLRAGG
+1236 KMQQAR
-1248 GSLTQI
+1248 Q
-1254 LQLVNEA
+1254 LQKQGRSITEVTKLVNEA
-1261 KALRKHYRKD
+1261 KALRKRYRKD

-1284 IDWANQQLKAVPQ
+1284 LDWANQQLKAVPQ
-1297 AQEIL
+1297 VQEIL
-1302 NIWGEVNQGLIALWE
+1302 NIWDEVNQGLITLWE
-1317 NTGLLTPEQ
+1317 NSGLLTEEQ
-1326 AAYYRSMKN
+1326 ANYYRSMKN

-1345 LPTAEQEAYTGART
+1345 LPDNEQEAYTGART

-1371 GTDLQRNIWENI
+1371 GTDLQRNIWENV

-1404 DQLLYLKAARVA
+1404 KQLIFLKAARVA
-1416 KDSNDPNINLR
+1416 KDPDDKRINLR
-1427 YRDPTN
+1427 YRDPTD
-1433 PLADKHGVMHMILD
+1433 PDADKHGVMHLILD

-1460 TLGPLM
+1460 PLGVLM

-1510 HSAAEYMRVLA
+1510 HSAAEYLRVLA
-1521 GQSEEAKLLASRGV
+1521 GQSEEAKILASRGV
-1535 IGQIDSTIDLQD
+1535 IGQVDSTIDLQD

-1614 NFGVRGNSQTLNT
+1614 NFGIRGNSQTLNT

-1654 NPQEKAEAQ
+1654 NPKEKAEAQ

-1674 VMSTAYAMMLQDD
+1674 ALSTVYAMMLQDD

-1707 VGDERSFIKIAIP
+1707 IGDERSFIKIAIP

-1731 EAFVRYAAGT
+1731 EAFVRYMADT
-1741 STGKETFASIGLGIK
+1741 STGKETLASVALGIK

-1811 LSSYGL
+1811 LSSFGL

-1932 IQDQMAAIR
+1932 IQDQMSAIR
-1941 SQINVIERNERIDPE
+1941 AQMNVIERNERLDPE
-1956 TRRQKINELMGIY
+1956 TRRQKINELMGVY

>member
-1 MADFKQLRQD
+1 MSDFGRIRDNVQKM
-11 VVDLIKLGAPDE
+11 VDQQAPAEDIDGYLGSEGFTAP
-23 EVDAYIG
+23 
-30 SRGFSPDE
+30 E
-38 FKLANENYGT
+38 FKLANANYGT

-55 GGKNIGSLV
+55 GGKNIGSLI

-73 DLFEKIAPDSFKPQ
+73 DLLEKIAPDSFKPQ

-92 QRQLEE
+92 QRQFEE

-112 KYGSYEEVGSPLEA
+112 KYGSYEDVGGPLEA

-140 FLPGVVTGGVGSIV
+140 FLPGLVTGGIGSVV

-174 LASAPAAA
+174 LQGASAEAIA
-182 LESGAAE
+182 SGVAE
-189 QLAAK
+189 KEAAK
-194 AAISAASKAMTSKAL
+194 AAIGAASKAMTSKAL

-270 LTNQDIIGAWY
+270 ITNQDIIGAWY
-281 MRGIRGAAK
+281 MRGIKGAAK

-304 TNAAAVKFVDENK
+304 TNAAAVNFVDENK

-352 EKATPKQEESTQFI
+352 REATPGEQ
-366 PPPGAVP
+366 PPPV
-373 VGQGT
+373 
-378 GLGVSP
+378 P
-384 APFSPLTGERDL
+384 APGTVPPTPGEPMKMPPGPMSPLTGERDL
-396 AGAVPRG
+396 AGAVPVG
-403 AFYKPTEELE
+403 KLYAPTENME
-413 PIIGPDGKVT
+413 PIIGPDGKIT
-423 GYKPAKQVPPRAE
+423 GYLPRSPEAPRQE
-436 LEGEQLEL
+436 LEGEQLGLPIPGQQEL
-444 PVEPSAFP
+444 LTGVAPEQPAP
-452 TPAQGELFPGEVQ
+452 TPPAP
-465 GELPVSQQQPFR
+465 
-477 KSELRNIEGELIYP
+477 
-491 EELKNVKGEPLAP
+491 LKNVKGEPLAP
-504 DADLAKPIDEY
+504 DADLTKPIDEY
-515 IKGIV
+515 IKGVV

-542 IVADRIQ
+542 IIADRIQ
-549 ALLSSPEADPTEAM
+549 ALLPSPEADPTEAM

-619 FPEGDVDGTKQ
+619 FPEGDIDGTQQ

-638 PGAAGANVGVAG
+638 PGTAGTNVGPTG
-650 EGPGADLF
+650 QGPGEDLF
-658 GQPTGGAAGAP
+658 GQPTGGAAGTP

-710 FNELGPEEQAAWSDL
+710 FIELSPEEQAAWSDL
-725 VARGRDTAPNFQ
+725 TARGRDTAPNFQ
-737 DIVEEHAKK
+737 DLVEGYVTRTTKQPEEVKK
-746 SKRTPEQIEKAL
+746 IFAEETKITTA
-758 IGEYKPAMAQ
+758 
-768 DIEKELAGKTFDQV
+768 DIENELAGKDFKQLLDYMTK
-782 LTFLANN
+782 N
-789 GPEANRE
+789 GPLSMQEVMKE
-796 IAKKMQQ
+796 VAKKVDLMRKKGFDFTFTLVQTPGAARKVGLSSRASGHVSPVGKTMNLVLAGRGSGRIPGNTFEVAAHELLHTVTIPLIRYGSLHPTSKEGKIVQ
-803 RVKELRQVGY
+803 ELEALSDHIKAELKKRVKNGTATYFEQ
-813 TFKFKL
+813 
-819 AQTPDDVRTIGGY
+819 AI
-832 TDDYGRINPGILGR
+832 ING
-846 VLAPGRSKTIDIS
+846 T
-859 VAGRNSGQVF
+859 NVF
-869 GGTYR
+869 GKKDRGSTIHKADEMVSWGMTNSEYR
-874 TMTHE
+874 GVLE
-879 ALHAV
+879 
-884 TSALIIYGEANP
+884 SIPYKG
-896 KTEAGKIAKELK
+896 KT
-908 NISKYVLD
+908 VLD
-916 YLTNKERSVGL
+916 AFV
-927 NARERKV
+927 
-934 LHETNALGNETSNG
+934 
-948 GRYNQAHEMI
+948 
-958 SHGMTTPE
+958 
-966 LMEVLETIPYSKT
+966 ETIRR
-979 QSVGSYF
+979 
-986 VELFRKLLGLA
+986 LIGLS
-997 PKYES
+997 PKADT
-1002 ALSEVIR
+1002 ALSEIIR
-1009 LSQEIIEA
+1009 LSNELFQMQV
-1017 PAASLQT
+1017 PANIPFFS
-1024 ATLKGA
+1024 
-1030 RLRATEATNFEEPVT
+1030 EPVT
-1045 FTSSTATPPPA
+1045 YDVELPLPPVTPPV
-1056 APPGPSVVP
+1056 GPSVIP
-1065 APGQPYTLPKLT
+1065 APGQPYTLPQLT
-1077 KLQPAPTVKQSVVD
+1077 KVKPAPTVKQSVID
-1091 TTKKITDAYND
+1091 TAKKVTDAYND
-1102 SDWWTKFRIAA
+1102 SSWWTKFRIAA
-1113 VDPTSGLA
+1113 VDPTAGLA

-1126 LPAFQNGKL
+1126 LPVFQDGKL

-1141 RSFSQVINLI
+1141 RAFSQVINLI

-1158 IPVVNSD
+1158 IPVINSD
-1165 GTVVIQRDANNLARS
+1165 GTVVIQRNANNLARS
-1180 QIIADE
+1180 QVLADE
-1186 LNNNAIVK
+1186 LDNNSVVK
-1194 GSGLSG
+1194 GSKLSG

-1236 KMQEAKRLRAGG
+1236 KMQQAR
-1248 GSLTQI
+1248 Q
-1254 LQLVNEA
+1254 LQKQGRSITEVTKLVNEA
-1261 KALRKHYRKD
+1261 KALRKRYRKD

-1284 IDWANQQLKAVPQ
+1284 LDWANQQLKAVPQ
-1297 AQEIL
+1297 VQEIL
-1302 NIWGEVNQGLIALWE
+1302 NIWDEVNQGLITLWE
-1317 NTGLLTPEQ
+1317 NSGLLTEEQ
-1326 AAYYRSMKN
+1326 ANYYRSMKN

-1345 LPTAEQEAYTGART
+1345 LPDNEQEAYTGART

-1371 GTDLQRNIWENI
+1371 GTDLQRNIWENV

-1404 DQLLYLKAARVA
+1404 KQLIFLKAARVA
-1416 KDSNDPNINLR
+1416 KDPDDKRINLR
-1427 YRDPTN
+1427 YRDPTD
-1433 PLADKHGVMHMILD
+1433 PDADKHGVMHLILD

-1460 TLGPLM
+1460 PLGVLM

-1510 HSAAEYMRVLA
+1510 HSAAEYLRVLA
-1521 GQSEEAKLLASRGV
+1521 GQSEEAKILASRGV
-1535 IGQIDSTIDLQD
+1535 IGQVDSTIDLQD

-1614 NFGVRGNSQTLNT
+1614 NFGIRGNSQTLNT

-1654 NPQEKAEAQ
+1654 NPKEKAEAQ

-1674 VMSTAYAMMLQDD
+1674 ALSTVYAMMLQDD

-1707 VGDERSFIKIAIP
+1707 IGDERSFIKIAIP

-1731 EAFVRYAAGT
+1731 EAFVRYMADT
-1741 STGKETFASIGLGIK
+1741 STGKETLASVALGIK

-1811 LSSYGL
+1811 LSSFGL

-1913 FISKEENKKLIAA
+1913 FISKEENKKLITA

-1932 IQDQMAAIR
+1932 IQDQMSAIR
-1941 SQINVIERNERIDPE
+1941 AQMNVIERNERLDPE
-1956 TRRQKINELMGIY
+1956 TRRQKINELMGVY

>member
-1 MADFKQLRQD
+1 MDFKQLNKD
-11 VVDLIKLGAPDE
+11 VDEFIEAGVPKEVIDGYIKQN
-23 EVDAYIG
+23 
-30 SRGFSPDE
+30 GFTIPE

-55 GGKNIGSLV
+55 SGKNIGSLI

-73 DLFEKIAPDSFKPQ
+73 DLLEKIAPDSFKPQ
-87 IEAFK
+87 IEAYK

-112 KYGSYEEVGSPLEA
+112 QYESFEQVTGPLSA
-126 LGYAKEAIGEAIPS
+126 LGYFKEAAGEAIPS
-140 FLPGVVTGGVGSIV
+140 LLPGVVTGGVGSV
-154 SRGAVAAAGQA
+154 LSRGAVAAAGQA

-182 LESGAAE
+182 IESGAAE
-189 QLAAK
+189 TLAAK
-194 AAISAASKAMTSKAL
+194 AAIKAAEKAMAAKTL
-209 QYEAAGAV
+209 QAQAIGAYT
-217 LGSSALTI
+217 GSAALTI
-225 PDAYSTIYSETGK
+225 PDAYQAIYSETGK
-238 TELLPAIGG
+238 TELLPALGA
-247 GLFNAGLDAI
+247 GLFNAALDAV
-257 TPISLLRAARGKG
+257 TPVSILRAAKGKG
-270 LTNQDIIGAWY
+270 LTESEILGAWY
-281 MRGIRGAAK
+281 MRGIK
-290 GAVTEGLTEGLQEV
+290 GAVKGAGAEGLTEGLQEI

-324 FVRFIDSSIRGAL
+324 FVRFIDSSLKGAI
-337 GGAAVTGA
+337 GGGIAVGA
-345 AGAAFGK
+345 TSAAFGK
-352 EKATPKQEESTQFI
+352 EKATSKPEESTEFV

-373 VGQGT
+373 GGQGV

-396 AGAVPRG
+396 AGMVPKG
-403 AFYKPTEELE
+403 AYYKPTEELE

-423 GYKPAKQVPPRAE
+423 GYRPAKQVPPRQE
-436 LEGEQLEL
+436 LEGEQLGL
-444 PVEPSAFP
+444 PISE
-452 TPAQGELFPGEVQ
+452 Q
-465 GELPVSQQQPFR
+465 GELPLTPREQPI
-477 KSELRNIEGELIYP
+477 KKGELRNIEGELIYP

-515 IKGIV
+515 ISGVV

-533 KANNPATAK
+533 KANNAATAK
-542 IVADRIQ
+542 IVAGRIQ
-549 ALLSSPEADPTEAM
+549 ALLPSPEADPTEAM

-619 FPEGDVDGTKQ
+619 FPEGDVNGTQQ

-638 PGAAGANVGVAG
+638 PGTAGTDVGVTG
-650 EGPGADLF
+650 QGPGAGVL

-669 GVGVGGGELP
+669 GVGVGGGELS
-679 PAGGVGGVGTKPS
+679 PAGGVGGTGTKPS
-692 ALTPE
+692 ALTSE

-710 FNELGPEEQAAWSDL
+710 FTELSPEEQAAWSDL
-725 VARGRDTAPNFQ
+725 TARGRDTAPNFQ
-737 DIVEEHAKK
+737 DLVEGYVTRTTKQPEEIKK
-746 SKRTPEQIEKAL
+746 IFAEETKITTA
-758 IGEYKPAMAQ
+758 
-768 DIEKELAGKTFDQV
+768 DIESELAGKDFKQLLDYMTK
-782 LTFLANN
+782 N
-789 GPEANRE
+789 GPLSMQEVMKE
-796 IAKKMQQ
+796 VAKKVDLM
-803 RVKELRQVGY
+803 RKKGFDF
-813 TFKFKL
+813 TFTL
-819 AQTPDDVRTIGGY
+819 VQTPGAARRVGLSSRASGHVSPVGKTMNLVLAGRGS
-832 TDDYGRINPGILGR
+832 GRIPGNTFEVAAHELLHTITIPLIRYGS
-846 VLAPGRSKTIDIS
+846 LHPTSKEGKIVQELEALSDHIKAELKKRIKNGTATYFEQSIIN
-859 VAGRNSGQVF
+859 GTNVF
-869 GGTYR
+869 GKKFMGSTIHKADEMVSWGMTNSEYR
-874 TMTHE
+874 GVLE
-879 ALHAV
+879 
-884 TSALIIYGEANP
+884 SIPYKG
-896 KTEAGKIAKELK
+896 KT
-908 NISKYVLD
+908 VLD
-916 YLTNKERSVGL
+916 
-927 NARERKV
+927 A
-934 LHETNALGNETSNG
+934 
-948 GRYNQAHEMI
+948 
-958 SHGMTTPE
+958 
-966 LMEVLETIPYSKT
+966 
-979 QSVGSYF
+979 F
-986 VELFRKLLGLA
+986 VEAIRRLIGLS
-997 PKYES
+997 PKADT
-1002 ALSEVIR
+1002 ALSEIIR
-1009 LSQEIIEA
+1009 LSNELFQMQV
-1017 PAASLQT
+1017 PANIPFFS
-1024 ATLKGA
+1024 
-1030 RLRATEATNFEEPVT
+1030 EPVT
-1045 FTSSTATPPPA
+1045 YDVELPLPPVTPPV
-1056 APPGPSVVP
+1056 GPSIVP
-1065 APGQPYTLPKLT
+1065 APGQPYTLPQLT
-1077 KLQPAPTVKQSVVD
+1077 KVKPAPTVKQSVVD
-1091 TTKKITDAYND
+1091 TAKKITDAYNN
-1102 SDWWTKFRIAA
+1102 SSWWTKFRIAA
-1113 VDPTSGLA
+1113 VDPTAGLA

-1126 LPAFQNGKL
+1126 LPVFQDGKL

-1141 RSFSQVINLI
+1141 RAFSQVINLI

-1158 IPVVNSD
+1158 IPVINAD
-1165 GTVVIQRDANNLARS
+1165 GTVVIQRNANNLARS
-1180 QIIADE
+1180 QILADE
-1186 LNNNAIVK
+1186 LNNNSIVK
-1194 GSGLSG
+1194 GSKLSG

-1236 KMQEAKRLRAGG
+1236 KMQQAK
-1248 GSLTQI
+1248 Q
-1254 LQLVNEA
+1254 LQKQGRSITEVTKLVNEA
-1261 KALRKHYRKD
+1261 KALRKRYRKD

-1284 IDWANQQLKAVPQ
+1284 LDWANQQLKAVPQ
-1297 AQEIL
+1297 VQEIL
-1302 NIWGEVNQGLIALWE
+1302 NIWDEVNQGLITLWE
-1317 NTGLLTPEQ
+1317 DSGLLTEEQ

-1345 LPTAEQEAYTGART
+1345 LPTNEQEAYTGTRT

-1371 GTDLQRNIWENI
+1371 GTDLQRNIWENL

-1392 AAFQNQTRKVAA
+1392 SAFQNQTRKVAA
-1404 DQLLYLKAARVA
+1404 EQLLYLRAARLA
-1416 KDSNDPNINLR
+1416 KDPDDKNINLR

-1433 PLADKHGVMHMILD
+1433 PDADKHGVVHLILD

-1460 TLGPLM
+1460 PLGALM

-1510 HSAAEYMRVLA
+1510 HSAAEYLRVLA
-1521 GQSEEAKLLASRGV
+1521 GQSEEAKILASRGV
-1535 IGQIDSTIDLQD
+1535 IGQVDSTVDLQD

-1614 NFGVRGNSQTLNT
+1614 NFGIRGNSQTLNT

-1654 NPQEKAEAQ
+1654 NPKEKAEAQ

-1674 VMSTAYAMMLQDD
+1674 ALSTVYAMMLQDD

-1707 VGDERSFIKIAIP
+1707 IGDERSFIKISIP

-1731 EAFVRYAAGT
+1731 EAFVRYMADT
-1741 STGKETFASIGLGIK
+1741 STGKETLASVALGIK

-1767 QAFKPALESVTNYS
+1767 QAFKPTLESVTNYS

-1799 FRGPHAS
+1799 YRGPHAS

-1811 LSSYGL
+1811 LSSFGL

-1844 MASAAINAATGKEP
+1844 LASSAINAATGKEP

-1887 ISSNAQEAVNAFNR
+1887 ISNNAQEAVNAFNR

-1913 FISKEENKKLIAA
+1913 FVSKEENKKLMTA
-1926 APALRK
+1926 APSLRK
-1932 IQDQMAAIR
+1932 IQDQMSAIR
-1941 SQINVIERNERIDPE
+1941 TQINVIERNEKIDPE
-1956 TRRQKINELMGIY
+1956 TRRQRINQLMTTYDKI
-1969 DRVARQ
+1969 ARQ
-1975 GYKVAEAAGIER
+1975 GYKVLEAAGIER

>member
-1 MADFKQLRQD
+1 MSDFGRIRDNVQKM
-11 VVDLIKLGAPDE
+11 VDQQAPAEDIDGYLGSEGFTAP
-23 EVDAYIG
+23 
-30 SRGFSPDE
+30 E
-38 FKLANENYGT
+38 FKLANQNYGT

-55 GGKNIGSLV
+55 SGKNIGSLI
-64 GDFLPAMGA
+64 GDFIPAMGA
-73 DLFEKIAPDSFKPQ
+73 DLLEKIAPDSFKPQ
-87 IEAFK
+87 IEAYK

-112 KYGSYEEVGSPLEA
+112 QYESFEQVTGPLSA
-126 LGYAKEAIGEAIPS
+126 LGYFKEAAGEAIPS
-140 FLPGVVTGGVGSIV
+140 LLPGVVTGGVGSV
-154 SRGAVAAAGQA
+154 LSRGAVAAAGQA

-182 LESGAAE
+182 IESGAAE
-189 QLAAK
+189 TLAAK
-194 AAISAASKAMTSKAL
+194 AAIKAAEKAMAAKTL
-209 QYEAAGAV
+209 QAQAIGAYT
-217 LGSSALTI
+217 GSAALTI
-225 PDAYSTIYSETGK
+225 PDAYQAIYSETGK
-238 TELLPAIGG
+238 TELLPALGA
-247 GLFNAGLDAI
+247 GLFNAALDAV
-257 TPISLLRAARGKG
+257 TPVSILRAAKGKG
-270 LTNQDIIGAWY
+270 LTESEILGAWY
-281 MRGIRGAAK
+281 MRGIK
-290 GAVTEGLTEGLQEV
+290 GAVKGAGAEGLTEGLQEI

-324 FVRFIDSSIRGAL
+324 FVRFIDSSLKGAI
-337 GGAAVTGA
+337 GGGIAVGA
-345 AGAAFGK
+345 TSAAFGK
-352 EKATPKQEESTQFI
+352 KEAAPKTEESTEFV

-373 VGQGT
+373 GGQGV

-396 AGAVPRG
+396 AGMVPKG
-403 AFYKPTEELE
+403 AYYKPTEELE

-423 GYKPAKQVPPRAE
+423 GYRPAKQVPPRQE
-436 LEGEQLEL
+436 LEGEQLGL
-444 PVEPSAFP
+444 PISE
-452 TPAQGELFPGEVQ
+452 Q
-465 GELPVSQQQPFR
+465 GELPLTPKEQPI
-477 KSELRNIEGELIYP
+477 KKGELRNIEGELIYP

-515 IKGIV
+515 IKGVV

-542 IVADRIQ
+542 IIADRIQ
-549 ALLSSPEADPTEAM
+549 ALLPSPGADPTEAM

-619 FPEGDVDGTKQ
+619 FPEGDVDGTQQ

-638 PGAAGANVGVAG
+638 PGTAGTDVGVTG
-650 EGPGADLF
+650 QGPGAGVL
-658 GQPTGGAAGAP
+658 GQPTGGAAGTP

-679 PAGGVGGVGTKPS
+679 PAGGVGGTGTKPS

-710 FNELGPEEQAAWSDL
+710 FTELSPEEQAAWSDL
-725 VARGRDTAPNFQ
+725 TARGRDTAPNFQ
-737 DIVEEHAKK
+737 DLVEGYVTRTTKQPEEIKK
-746 SKRTPEQIEKAL
+746 IFAEETKITTA
-758 IGEYKPAMAQ
+758 
-768 DIEKELAGKTFDQV
+768 DIESELAGKDFKQLLDYMTK
-782 LTFLANN
+782 N
-789 GPEANRE
+789 GPLSMQEVMKE
-796 IAKKMQQ
+796 VAKKVDLM
-803 RVKELRQVGY
+803 RKKGFDF
-813 TFKFKL
+813 TFTL
-819 AQTPDDVRTIGGY
+819 VQTPGAARRVGLSSRASGHVSPVGKTMNLVLAGRGS
-832 TDDYGRINPGILGR
+832 GRIPGNTFEVAAHELLHTITIPLIRYGS
-846 VLAPGRSKTIDIS
+846 LHPTSKEGKIVQELEALSDHIKAELKKRIKNGTATYFEQSIIN
-859 VAGRNSGQVF
+859 GTNVF
-869 GGTYR
+869 GKKFMGSTIHKADEMVSWGMTNSEYR
-874 TMTHE
+874 GVLE
-879 ALHAV
+879 
-884 TSALIIYGEANP
+884 SIPYKG
-896 KTEAGKIAKELK
+896 KT
-908 NISKYVLD
+908 VLD
-916 YLTNKERSVGL
+916 
-927 NARERKV
+927 A
-934 LHETNALGNETSNG
+934 
-948 GRYNQAHEMI
+948 
-958 SHGMTTPE
+958 
-966 LMEVLETIPYSKT
+966 
-979 QSVGSYF
+979 F
-986 VELFRKLLGLA
+986 VEAIRRLIGLS
-997 PKYES
+997 PKADT
-1002 ALSEVIR
+1002 ALSEIIR
-1009 LSQEIIEA
+1009 LSNELFQMQV
-1017 PAASLQT
+1017 PANIPFFS
-1024 ATLKGA
+1024 
-1030 RLRATEATNFEEPVT
+1030 EPVT
-1045 FTSSTATPPPA
+1045 YDVELPLPPVTPPV
-1056 APPGPSVVP
+1056 GPSVVP
-1065 APGQPYTLPKLT
+1065 APGQPYTLPQLT
-1077 KLQPAPTVKQSVVD
+1077 KVKPAPTVKQSVVD
-1091 TTKKITDAYND
+1091 TAKKITDAYND
-1102 SDWWTKFRIAA
+1102 SSWWTKFRIAA
-1113 VDPTSGLA
+1113 VDPTAGLA

-1126 LPAFQNGKL
+1126 LPVFQDGKL

-1141 RSFSQVINLI
+1141 RAFSQVINLI

-1158 IPVVNSD
+1158 IPVINAD
-1165 GTVVIQRDANNLARS
+1165 GTVVIQRNANNLARS
-1180 QIIADE
+1180 QVLADE
-1186 LNNNAIVK
+1186 LDNNSIVK
-1194 GSGLSG
+1194 GSKLSG

-1236 KMQEAKRLRAGG
+1236 KMQQAK
-1248 GSLTQI
+1248 Q
-1254 LQLVNEA
+1254 LQKQGRSITEVTKLVNEA
-1261 KALRKHYRKD
+1261 KALRKRYRKD

-1284 IDWANQQLKAVPQ
+1284 LDWANQQLKAVPQ
-1297 AQEIL
+1297 VQEIL
-1302 NIWGEVNQGLIALWE
+1302 NIWDEVNQGLITLWE
-1317 NTGLLTPEQ
+1317 NSGLLTEEQ

-1345 LPTAEQEAYTGART
+1345 LPTNEQEAYTGTRT

-1371 GTDLQRNIWENI
+1371 GTDLQRNIWENL

-1404 DQLLYLKAARVA
+1404 GQLLFLKVARVA
-1416 KDSNDPNINLR
+1416 KDPDDKNINLR
-1427 YRDPTN
+1427 YRDPTD
-1433 PLADKHGVMHMILD
+1433 PDADKHGVMHLILD
-1447 NPNDLAAFQTMHY
+1447 NSNDLAAFQTMHY
-1460 TLGPLM
+1460 PLGALM

-1510 HSAAEYMRVLA
+1510 HSAAEYLRVLA
-1521 GQSEEAKLLASRGV
+1521 GQSEEAKILASRGV
-1535 IGQIDSTIDLQD
+1535 IGQVDSTVDLQD

-1614 NFGVRGNSQTLNT
+1614 NFGIRGNSQTLNT

-1654 NPQEKAEAQ
+1654 NPKEKAEAQ

-1674 VMSTAYAMMLQDD
+1674 ALSTVYAMMLQDD

-1707 VGDERSFIKIAIP
+1707 IGDERSFIKISIP

-1731 EAFVRYAAGT
+1731 EAFVRYMADT
-1741 STGKETFASIGLGIK
+1741 STGKETLASVALGIK

-1799 FRGPHAS
+1799 YRGPHAS

-1811 LSSYGL
+1811 LSSFGL

-1829 LIQGYFAELGTFSTG
+1829 LIQGYLAELGTFSTG
-1844 MASAAINAATGKEP
+1844 LASSAINAATGKEP

-1887 ISSNAQEAVNAFNR
+1887 ISNNAQEAVNAFNR

-1913 FISKEENKKLIAA
+1913 FVSKEENKKLMTA
-1926 APALRK
+1926 APSLRK
-1932 IQDQMAAIR
+1932 IQDQMSAIR
-1941 SQINVIERNERIDPE
+1941 TQINVIERNERIDPE
-1956 TRRQKINELMGIY
+1956 TRRQRINQLMTTY
-1969 DRVARQ
+1969 DKVARQ
-1975 GYKVAEAAGIER
+1975 GYKVLEAAGIER

>member
-1 MADFKQLRQD
+1 
-11 VVDLIKLGAPDE
+11 LI
-23 EVDAYIG
+23 
-30 SRGFSPDE
+30 
-38 FKLANENYGT
+38 
-48 FMSAVKR
+48 
-55 GGKNIGSLV
+55 

-73 DLFEKIAPDSFKPQ
+73 DLLEKIAPDSFKPQ

-92 QRQLEE
+92 QKQFEE
-98 AAKTQEEIAKTLPA
+98 AAATQEEIAKTLPA
-112 KYGSYEEVGSPLEA
+112 KYESYEDVGGPLEA
-126 LGYAKEAIGEAIPS
+126 LGYAKEAVGEAVTS
-140 FLPGVVTGGVGSIV
+140 FLPGIVTGGIGSVV

-182 LESGAAE
+182 IESGAAE

-281 MRGIRGAAK
+281 MRGIKGAAK
-290 GAVTEGLTEGLQEV
+290 GAVTEGLTEGFQEV
-304 TNAAAVKFVDENK
+304 TNAAAVNFVDENK

-324 FVRFIDSSIRGAL
+324 FVRFIDSGIRGAL

-352 EKATPKQEESTQFI
+352 REAAPKTEESTQFV

-373 VGQGT
+373 GGQGV

-396 AGAVPRG
+396 AGMVPKG
-403 AFYKPTEELE
+403 AYYKPTEELE

-423 GYKPAKQVPPRAE
+423 GYRPAKQVPPRQE
-436 LEGEQLEL
+436 LEGEQLGL
-444 PVEPSAFP
+444 PISE
-452 TPAQGELFPGEVQ
+452 Q
-465 GELPVSQQQPFR
+465 GELPLTPREQPI
-477 KSELRNIEGELIYP
+477 KKGELRNIEGELIYP

-515 IKGIV
+515 ISGVV

-533 KANNPATAK
+533 KANNAATAK
-542 IVADRIQ
+542 IVAGRIQ
-549 ALLSSPEADPTEAM
+549 ALLPSPEADPTEAM

-619 FPEGDVDGTKQ
+619 FPEGDVDGTQQ

-638 PGAAGANVGVAG
+638 PGTAGTDVGVTG
-650 EGPGADLF
+650 QGPGAGVL
-658 GQPTGGAAGAP
+658 GQPTGGAAGTP

-679 PAGGVGGVGTKPS
+679 PAGGVGGTGTKPS

-710 FNELGPEEQAAWSDL
+710 FTELSPEEQAAWSDL
-725 VARGRDTAPNFQ
+725 TARGRDTAPNFQ
-737 DIVEEHAKK
+737 DLVEGYVTRTTKQPEEVKK
-746 SKRTPEQIEKAL
+746 IFAEETKITTA
-758 IGEYKPAMAQ
+758 
-768 DIEKELAGKTFDQV
+768 DIESELAGKDFKQLLDYMTK
-782 LTFLANN
+782 N
-789 GPEANRE
+789 GPLSMQEVMKE
-796 IAKKMQQ
+796 VAKKVDLMRKKGFDFTFTLVQTPGAARRVGLSSRASGHVSPVGKTMNLVLAGRGSGRIPGNTFEVAAHELLHTITIPLIRYGSLHPTSKEGKIVQ
-803 RVKELRQVGY
+803 ELEALSDHIKAELKKRVKDGTATYFEQ
-813 TFKFKL
+813 
-819 AQTPDDVRTIGGY
+819 AI
-832 TDDYGRINPGILGR
+832 ING
-846 VLAPGRSKTIDIS
+846 T
-859 VAGRNSGQVF
+859 NVF
-869 GGTYR
+869 GKKFMGSTIHKADEMVSWGMTNSEYR
-874 TMTHE
+874 GVLE
-879 ALHAV
+879 
-884 TSALIIYGEANP
+884 SIPY
-896 KTEAGKIAKELK
+896 KGK
-908 NISKYVLD
+908 NVLD
-916 YLTNKERSVGL
+916 
-927 NARERKV
+927 A
-934 LHETNALGNETSNG
+934 
-948 GRYNQAHEMI
+948 
-958 SHGMTTPE
+958 
-966 LMEVLETIPYSKT
+966 
-979 QSVGSYF
+979 F
-986 VELFRKLLGLA
+986 VEAIRRLIGLS
-997 PKYES
+997 PKADT
-1002 ALSEVIR
+1002 ALSEIIR
-1009 LSQEIIEA
+1009 LSNELFQMQV
-1017 PAASLQT
+1017 PANIPFFS
-1024 ATLKGA
+1024 
-1030 RLRATEATNFEEPVT
+1030 EPVT
-1045 FTSSTATPPPA
+1045 YDVELPLPPVTPPV
-1056 APPGPSVVP
+1056 GPSVVP
-1065 APGQPYTLPKLT
+1065 APGQPYTLPQLT
-1077 KLQPAPTVKQSVVD
+1077 KVKPAPTVKQSVID
-1091 TTKKITDAYND
+1091 TAKKVTDAYND
-1102 SDWWTKFRIAA
+1102 SSWWTKFRIAA
-1113 VDPTSGLA
+1113 VDPTAGLA

-1126 LPAFQNGKL
+1126 LPVFQDGKL

-1141 RSFSQVINLI
+1141 RAFSQVINLI

-1158 IPVVNSD
+1158 IPVINAD
-1165 GTVVIQRDANNLARS
+1165 GTVVIQRNANNLARS
-1180 QIIADE
+1180 QVLADE
-1186 LNNNAIVK
+1186 LDNNSIVK
-1194 GSGLSG
+1194 GSKLSG

-1236 KMQEAKRLRAGG
+1236 KMQQAK
-1248 GSLTQI
+1248 Q
-1254 LQLVNEA
+1254 LQKQGRSITEVTKLVNEA
-1261 KALRKHYRKD
+1261 KALRKRYRKD

-1284 IDWANQQLKAVPQ
+1284 LDWANQQLKAVPQ
-1297 AQEIL
+1297 VQEIL
-1302 NIWGEVNQGLIALWE
+1302 NIWDEVNQGLITLWE
-1317 NTGLLTPEQ
+1317 DSGLLTEEQ

-1345 LPTAEQEAYTGART
+1345 LPTAEQEAYTGTRT

-1371 GTDLQRNIWENI
+1371 GTDLQRNIWENL

-1392 AAFQNQTRKVAA
+1392 SAFQNQTRKVAA
-1404 DQLLYLKAARVA
+1404 EQLLYLRAARLA
-1416 KDSNDPNINLR
+1416 KDPDDKNINLR

-1433 PLADKHGVMHMILD
+1433 PDADKHGVVHLILD

-1460 TLGPLM
+1460 PLGALM

-1510 HSAAEYMRVLA
+1510 HSAAEYLRVLA
-1521 GQSEEAKLLASRGV
+1521 GQSEEAKILASRGV
-1535 IGQIDSTIDLQD
+1535 IGQVDSTVDLQD

-1588 RDEGLRKGM
+1588 RDEGLAKGM

-1604 YGVFKARESI
+1604 YGVFRARESI
-1614 NFGVRGNSQTLNT
+1614 NFGIRGNSQTLNT

-1654 NPQEKAEAQ
+1654 NPKEKAEAQ

-1674 VMSTAYAMMLQDD
+1674 ALSTVYAMMLQDD

-1707 VGDERSFIKIAIP
+1707 IGDERSFIKISIP

-1731 EAFVRYAAGT
+1731 EAFVRYMADT
-1741 STGKETFASIGLGIK
+1741 STGKETLASVALGIK

-1799 FRGPHAS
+1799 YRGPHAS

-1811 LSSYGL
+1811 LSSFGL

-1844 MASAAINAATGKEP
+1844 LASSAINAATGKEP

-1887 ISSNAQEAVNAFNR
+1887 ISNNAQEAVNAFNR

-1913 FISKEENKKLIAA
+1913 FVSKEENKKLMAA
-1926 APALRK
+1926 APSLRK
-1932 IQDQMAAIR
+1932 IQDQMSTIR
-1941 SQINVIERNERIDPE
+1941 TQINVIERNEKIDPE
-1956 TRRQKINELMGIY
+1956 TRRQRINQLMTTY
-1969 DRVARQ
+1969 DKVARQ
-1975 GYKVAEAAGIER
+1975 GYKVLEAAGIER